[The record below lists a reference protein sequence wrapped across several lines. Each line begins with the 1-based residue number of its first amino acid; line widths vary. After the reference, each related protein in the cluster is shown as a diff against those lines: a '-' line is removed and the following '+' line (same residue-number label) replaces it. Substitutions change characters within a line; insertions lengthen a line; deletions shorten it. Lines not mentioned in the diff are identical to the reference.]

1 MKKQLLFL
9 FFALLALCAS
19 AAVGDTFSVGKL
31 NYQVTSN
38 GTTEDYPQVTV
49 TGLSAEG
56 KAISSLNL
64 QIQSTVLYNGT
75 RYRVTEI
82 GAYAFY
88 AQKNLVTLWVRWG
101 ILRIKNNA
109 FQSCTNLTQA
119 RLASSVD
126 YIESLAFNNCSSL
139 KYVFYANTYFIDSH
153 YASNC
158 MPNNSGMIL
167 LVSKAAKNT
176 VERAKGIAAFKNF
189 ATIYRNHEAFDFA
202 FTDGGYY
209 VVSTLPD
216 DKPNKNRHGVFQL
229 VGLNSSNTEYAP
241 TASSYTVDGY
251 TYDLAE
257 VTYNACESNS
267 NLKSV
272 DLSSLSHLKKIDEYA
287 FKDCSALT
295 RIILNSSTPLSIR
308 KEAFANCTSL
318 TTLNLTSNVSV
329 FYASAVNGCSNLE
342 TITVSTHNKHLCD
355 VNGIVY
361 SKNKTVLE
369 RCPPG
374 HNTTMFNHYS
384 FPSTLKEIGFSAF
397 ATCKKIQ
404 KIYIPYGVKS
414 IGICF
419 QECTGLTTLQIPS
432 SVTGFGYGTFGN
444 IPNLT
449 YLYCNFSTPPS
460 GMPVGP
466 YSSAPRHTLYVP
478 DEAIE
483 AYKKATYWST
493 WKNIKGGAY
502 DATTIDAV
510 ETLRYT
516 IHSNKAETINGN
528 SYDGRAMLV
537 YAPDPTTVYSQTY
550 AVPDYVRL
558 PNGKKYA
565 VTAINSNVCSGGM
578 RASATLTLGAN
589 VDSIFSN
596 AFQGKTKLT
605 RLKLNS
611 NLTYIG
617 VNAFYDCRIS
627 NDLVLPY
634 GFKKLSPGAFYNNSF
649 KRFVIPG
656 SLISLANTCLARN
669 NNLEELIINDPYWAR
684 FTSWD
689 LTKIPTSC
697 KLYVPVG
704 SVEAYKNNE
713 KWGKL
718 KVMAGSYDFTYN
730 NANPNRTMFHMTVTS
745 STPLTVDGMTYAG
758 KAKYVYHPANMTL
771 ESDTTF
777 VCSNYEI
784 DRTNDGSKKYL
795 MTEFGDSAFIWCE
808 QLTNVRV
815 ERMKHLERIGNSA
828 FRGTKITRFTVPAS
842 CSHIG
847 NMAFSACSK
856 LSELMLRR
864 NQNRTYGR
872 LFYQL
877 NATNFN
883 CYINWKDHYNLYLD
897 VKNWPTSPG
906 RPAFIDQLTGWVQIN
921 DGSTVSTF
929 SVHHPVDWNASG
941 LNAYIVTDYDK
952 NKNIASTMKI
962 GRTSIANGGVLIDGY
977 KQNVIYKLKRPST
990 VPTSPKNLLL
1000 GASGVLNLDY
1010 FQVAYVFDKKDKYFW
1025 KPSSGYRAEAGS
1037 AFLQLTNTQAGNTT
1051 KVYID
1056 RWSNATGDI
1065 NGDGEVNVS
1074 DVTALINKI
1083 LGSSTY
1089 SDAVCDINGDGEI
1102 NVSDVTALINM
1113 ILK

>member
-19 AAVGDTFSVGKL
+19 AAIGDTFSVGKL

-38 GTTEDYPQVTV
+38 GTTEDYPQVVV

-101 ILRIKNNA
+101 ITKIRNNA

-126 YIESLAFNNCSSL
+126 YIESSAFNNCSSL
-139 KYVFYANTYFIDSH
+139 KYVFCANDYIKDSN

-158 MPNNSGMIL
+158 MPNNSGMVL
-167 LVSKAAKNT
+167 LVSNTAKNT
-176 VERAKGIAAFKNF
+176 VERAKGIAAFKKF
-189 ATIYRNHEAFDFA
+189 ATIYRNYEAFDFA

-209 VVSTLPD
+209 VASNLPD
-216 DKPNKNRHGVFQL
+216 EKPTKNRHGVFKL

-267 NLKSV
+267 NLKTV
-272 DLSSLSHLKKIDEYA
+272 DLSRLSHLREIGDYA
-287 FKDCSALT
+287 FKGCSALT
-295 RIILNSSTPLSIR
+295 TIKLNSSTSLGIR
-308 KEAFANCTSL
+308 TEAFANCTSL
-318 TTLNLTSNVSV
+318 TTLNLTSNV
-329 FYASAVNGCSNLE
+329 YDIYGSAVNGCSNLK
-342 TITVSTHNKHLCD
+342 TITVSTLNKHLCD

-361 SKNKTVLE
+361 SKDKTELV

-374 HNTTMFNHYS
+374 HNTTIFNHSS
-384 FPSTLKEIGFSAF
+384 FPSTLKKIGLRAF

-404 KIYIPYGVKS
+404 RIHIPYGVKT
-414 IGICF
+414 IEMCF

-432 SVTGFGYGTFGN
+432 SVTDFGYAMWGD

-449 YLYCNFSTPPS
+449 YFYYNFSTPPS
-460 GMPVGP
+460 GMPYGP
-466 YSSAPRHTLYVP
+466 YSSAPRITLYVP

-493 WKNIKGGAY
+493 WKYIKGGAY
-502 DATTIDAV
+502 DVTTNDAM

-537 YAPDPTTVYSQTY
+537 YAPDPTVYSQTY
-550 AVPDYVRL
+550 AVPDHVTL
-558 PNGKKYA
+558 ANGKKYA

-596 AFQGKTKLT
+596 AFRGKTMLKG
-605 RLKLNS
+605 LKLNS
-611 NLTYIG
+611 KLTYIG
-617 VNAFYDCRIS
+617 VNAFYDCRIA
-627 NDLVLPY
+627 NDLALPY
-634 GFKKLSPGAFYNNSF
+634 GFKKLSSGAFYNNSF
-649 KRFVIPG
+649 KRFLIPG

-669 NNLEELIINDPYWAR
+669 NNLEELVINDPFWANY
-684 FTSWD
+684 TTWD

-704 SVEAYKNNE
+704 SEEAYKKNE

-718 KVMAGSYDFTYN
+718 NVMEGSYDFTYN
-730 NANPNRTMFHMTVTS
+730 NADPYGTIYHMTVTS
-745 STPLTVDGMTYAG
+745 GTPLTVDGVTYAG

-771 ESDTTF
+771 ERYSTF
-777 VCSNYEI
+777 ECDNYET
-784 DRTNDGSKKYL
+784 DRTNGGSKKYL
-795 MTEFGDSAFIWCE
+795 MTEFGDKVLKWCN
-808 QLTNVRV
+808 QVTTMRV
-815 ERMKHLERIGNSA
+815 DRMKHLERIGKSA
-828 FRGTKITRFTVPAS
+828 FENSGVTQFTVPES
-842 CSHIG
+842 CSSIG
-847 NMAFSACSK
+847 DEAFFDCRK
-856 LSELMLRR
+856 LSELMLMR
-864 NQNRTYGR
+864 NQNRTYGYR
-872 LFYQL
+872 FYGR
-877 NATNFN
+877 NASDFM
-883 CYINWKDHYNLYLD
+883 CYAYWKDHYKVYYEACDWRPLSG
-897 VKNWPTSPG
+897 WPSP
-906 RPAFIDQLTGWVQIN
+906 RDLVNGWVQIN

-929 SVHHPVDWNASG
+929 AINHPVDWNASG

-952 NKNIASTMKI
+952 NKKIASTMKVAI
-962 GRTSIANGGVLIDGY
+962 TSTAYGGVLIDGY

-990 VPTSPKNLLL
+990 VPTNPKNLLL
-1000 GASGVLNLDY
+1000 GAPGGANLDK
-1010 FQVAYVFDKKDKYFW
+1010 FQVGYVFDKKDKYFW

-1037 AFLQLTNTQAGNTT
+1037 AFLRLTNTQAGNTT

-1056 RWSNATGDI
+1056 RWLKATGDI

-1089 SDAVCDINGDGEI
+1089 SDTVCDINGDGEI
-1102 NVSDVTALINM
+1102 NVSDVTALINL

>member
-1 MKKQLLFL
+1 MKRFLLSTVI
-9 FFALLALCAS
+9 ALMALCAS
-19 AAVGDTFSVGKL
+19 AAIGDTFSVGKL
-31 NYQVTSN
+31 NYLVTSN

-101 ILRIKNNA
+101 ITRIKNNA

-139 KYVFYANTYFIDSH
+139 KYVFCANDYIKDSN

-158 MPNNSGMIL
+158 MPNNSGMVL
-167 LVSKAAKNT
+167 LVSNTAKNT

-189 ATIYRNHEAFDFA
+189 ATIYRNHEAFDFV

-209 VVSTLPD
+209 VASNLPD
-216 DKPNKNRHGVFQL
+216 EKPNKNRHGVFKL

-257 VTYNACESNS
+257 VTYNACESYS
-267 NLKSV
+267 NLKTV
-272 DLSSLSHLKKIDEYA
+272 DLSRLSYLRAIKDYA
-287 FKDCSALT
+287 FKGCSALT
-295 RIILNSSTPLSIR
+295 TIKLNSSTSLIIYS
-308 KEAFANCTSL
+308 EAFANCTSL
-318 TTLNLTSNVSV
+318 TTLNLTSNV
-329 FYASAVNGCSNLE
+329 YDIGASAVNGCSNLK
-342 TITVSTHNKHLCD
+342 TITVSTLNKYLCD

-361 SKNKTVLE
+361 SKDKTKLV

-374 HNTTMFNHYS
+374 HNTTIFNHSS
-384 FPSTLKEIGFSAF
+384 FPSTLKEIGFEAF
-397 ATCKKIQ
+397 ATCKKIRMVH
-404 KIYIPYGVKS
+404 IPYGVKS
-414 IGICF
+414 IRMCF

-432 SVTGFGYGTFGN
+432 SVTDFGYGTFGF

-449 YLYCNFSTPPS
+449 YLYCNLSTPPS
-460 GMPVGP
+460 GMPYGP
-466 YSSAPRHTLYVP
+466 YSSAPRLTLYVP

-483 AYKKATYWST
+483 AYKNARYWST
-493 WKNIKGGAY
+493 WKYIKGGAFDVTTN
-502 DATTIDAV
+502 DAM

-528 SYDGRAMLV
+528 SYAGRAMLV
-537 YAPDPTTVYSQTY
+537 YAPDPTVYSQTY
-550 AVPDYVRL
+550 AVPDHVTL
-558 PNGKKYA
+558 ANGKKYA

-578 RASATLTLGAN
+578 RASATLRLGAN

-596 AFQGKTKLT
+596 AFQGKTMLT
-605 RLKLNS
+605 GLKLNS
-611 NLTYIG
+611 KLTYIG
-617 VNAFYDCRIS
+617 VNAFYDCRIA
-627 NDLVLPY
+627 NDLALPY
-634 GFKKLSPGAFYNNSF
+634 GFKKLSSGAFYNNSF
-649 KRFVIPG
+649 KRFLIPG
-656 SLISLANTCLARN
+656 SLISMGHTCLARN
-669 NNLEELIINDPYWAR
+669 NYLEELVINDPYWAR
-684 FTSWD
+684 STGWD

-730 NANPNRTMFHMTVTS
+730 NADPNKTIYHMTVTS
-745 STPLTVDGMTYAG
+745 GTPLTVDGVTYAG

-771 ESDTTF
+771 ESPTAFDCTN
-777 VCSNYEI
+777 SEI
-784 DRTNDGSKKYL
+784 DMTNGGSKKYL
-795 MTEFGDSAFIWCE
+795 MTEFGDSALIWCE

-815 ERMKHLERIGNSA
+815 ERMDHLERIGNRA
-828 FRGTKITRFTVPAS
+828 FCGTKITQFTVPAS

-847 NMAFSACSK
+847 NMAFSACYK
-856 LSELMLRR
+856 LSELMLMR

-897 VKNWPTSPG
+897 VSKWPTSPY
-906 RPAFIDQLTGWVQIN
+906 RPDCKDQLNGWVQIN

-929 SVHHPVDWNASG
+929 VVYHPVDWEASG
-941 LNAYIVTDYDK
+941 LNAYIVDGYDK
-952 NKNIASTMKI
+952 NKKIASTMKM
-962 GRTSIANGGVLIDGY
+962 GRTSTANGVLIEGY
-977 KQNVIYKLKRPST
+977 KQNVIYKLKRPITEPTNPGNYLMGT
-990 VPTSPKNLLL
+990 VTSE
-1000 GASGVLNLDY
+1000 NLDQY
-1010 FQVAYVFDKKDKYFW
+1010 KVAYVFDKKDKYFW
-1025 KPSSGYRAEAGS
+1025 KPSSGYRTEAGS
-1037 AFLQLTNTQAGNTT
+1037 AFLWLTSTQAGNTT

-1056 RWSNATGDI
+1056 RWYKASGDI
-1065 NGDGEVNVS
+1065 NGDGEINVS

-1089 SDAVCDINGDGEI
+1089 SDASCDINGDGEI
-1102 NVSDVTALINM
+1102 NVSDVTALINL

>member
-1 MKKQLLFL
+1 MKRFLLSTVI
-9 FFALLALCAS
+9 ALMALCAS
-19 AAVGDTFSVGKL
+19 AAIGDTFSVGKL

-82 GAYAFY
+82 GSYAFY

-101 ILRIKNNA
+101 IRRIKNNA

-139 KYVFYANTYFIDSH
+139 KYVFCANDYIKDSN

-158 MPNNSGMIL
+158 MPNNSGMVLI
-167 LVSKAAKNT
+167 VSNTAKNT

-189 ATIYRNHEAFDFA
+189 ATIYRNYEAFDFA

-209 VVSTLPD
+209 VASNLPD
-216 DKPNKNRHGVFQL
+216 EKPNKNRHGVFKL

-267 NLKSV
+267 NLKTV
-272 DLSSLSHLKKIDEYA
+272 DLSRLSHLREIDDYA
-287 FKDCSALT
+287 FKGCSALT
-295 RIILNSSTPLSIR
+295 TIKLNSSTSLGIR
-308 KEAFANCTSL
+308 TEAFANCTSL
-318 TTLNLTSNVSV
+318 TTLNLTSNVYAFS
-329 FYASAVNGCSNLE
+329 ASAVNGCSNLK
-342 TITVSTHNKHLCD
+342 TITVSTLNKHLCD

-361 SKNKTVLE
+361 SKDKTELV

-374 HNTTMFNHYS
+374 HNTTIFNHSS
-384 FPSTLKEIGFSAF
+384 FPSTLKEIGFEAF

-404 KIYIPYGVKS
+404 MIHIPYGVKS
-414 IGICF
+414 IRMCF

-432 SVTGFGYGTFGN
+432 SVTDFGYGTFGF

-449 YLYCNFSTPPS
+449 YLYCNLSTPPS
-460 GMPVGP
+460 GMPYGP
-466 YSSAPRHTLYVP
+466 YSSAPRLTLYVP

-483 AYKKATYWST
+483 AYKNARYWST
-493 WKNIKGGAY
+493 WKYIKGGAFDVTTN
-502 DATTIDAV
+502 DAMQ
-510 ETLRYT
+510 TLRYT

-528 SYDGRAMLV
+528 SYAGRAMLV
-537 YAPDPTTVYSQTY
+537 YAPDPTVYSQTY
-550 AVPDYVRL
+550 AVPDHVTL
-558 PNGKKYA
+558 ANGKKYA

-578 RASATLTLGAN
+578 RASATLRLGAN

-596 AFQGKTKLT
+596 AFQGKTMLT
-605 RLKLNS
+605 GLKLNS
-611 NLTYIG
+611 KLTYIG
-617 VNAFYDCRIS
+617 VNAFYDCRIA
-627 NDLVLPY
+627 NDLALPY
-634 GFKKLSPGAFYNNSF
+634 GFKKLSSGAFYNNSF
-649 KRFVIPG
+649 KRFLIPG
-656 SLISLANTCLARN
+656 SLISMGHTCLARN
-669 NNLEELIINDPYWAR
+669 NYLEELVINDPYWAR
-684 FTSWD
+684 STGWD

-730 NANPNRTMFHMTVTS
+730 NADPNKTIYHMTVTS
-745 STPLTVDGMTYAG
+745 GTPLTVDGVTYAG

-771 ESDTTF
+771 ESPTAFDCTN
-777 VCSNYEI
+777 SEI
-784 DRTNDGSKKYL
+784 DMTNGGSKKYL
-795 MTEFGDSAFIWCE
+795 MTEFGDSALIWCE

-815 ERMKHLERIGNSA
+815 ERMDHLERIGNSA
-828 FRGTKITRFTVPAS
+828 FRGTKITQFTVPAS

-856 LSELMLRR
+856 LSELMLMR

-897 VKNWPTSPG
+897 VSKWPTSPY
-906 RPAFIDQLTGWVQIN
+906 RPDCKDQLNGWVQIN

-929 SVHHPVDWNASG
+929 VVYHPVDWEASG
-941 LNAYIVTDYDK
+941 LNAYIVDGYDK
-952 NKNIASTMKI
+952 NKKIASTMKM
-962 GRTSIANGGVLIDGY
+962 GRTSTANGVLIEGY
-977 KQNVIYKLKRPST
+977 KQNVIYKLKRPITEPTNPGNYLQGT
-990 VPTSPKNLLL
+990 VTSE
-1000 GASGVLNLDY
+1000 NLDQY
-1010 FQVAYVFDKKDKYFW
+1010 KVAYVFDKKDKYFW
-1025 KPSSGYRAEAGS
+1025 KPSSGYRTEAGS
-1037 AFLQLTNTQAGNTT
+1037 AFLWLTSTQAGNTT

-1056 RWSNATGDI
+1056 RWYKASGDI
-1065 NGDGEVNVS
+1065 NGDGEINVS

-1089 SDAVCDINGDGEI
+1089 SDASCDINGDGEI
-1102 NVSDVTALINM
+1102 NVSDVTALINL

>member
-1 MKKQLLFL
+1 MKRFLLSTVI
-9 FFALLALCAS
+9 ALMALCAS
-19 AAVGDTFSVGKL
+19 AAIGDTFSVGKL
-31 NYQVTSN
+31 NYLVTSN

-82 GAYAFY
+82 GSYAFY

-101 ILRIKNNA
+101 ITRIKNNA

-139 KYVFYANTYFIDSH
+139 KYVFCANDYIKDSN

-158 MPNNSGMIL
+158 MPNNSGMVL
-167 LVSKAAKNT
+167 LVSNTAKNT

-189 ATIYRNHEAFDFA
+189 ATIYRNYEAFDFA

-209 VVSTLPD
+209 VASNLPD
-216 DKPNKNRHGVFQL
+216 EKPNKNRHGVFKL

-257 VTYNACESNS
+257 VTYNACESYS
-267 NLKSV
+267 NLKTV
-272 DLSSLSHLKKIDEYA
+272 DLSRLSYLKNINEYA
-287 FKDCSALT
+287 FKGCSALT
-295 RIILNSSTPLSIR
+295 TIKLNSSTSLDIK

-318 TTLNLTSNVSV
+318 ATLNLPSNVSV
-329 FYASAVNGCSNLE
+329 FYASAVNGCSNLK
-342 TITVSTHNKHLCD
+342 TITVSTLNKHLCD

-361 SKNKTVLE
+361 SKDKTELV

-374 HNTTMFNHYS
+374 HNTTMFNHSS

-404 KIYIPYGVKS
+404 KIYIPYGVKT

-432 SVTGFGYGTFGN
+432 SATEFGYAMWGD

-449 YLYCNFSTPPS
+449 YFYYNFSTPPS
-460 GMPVGP
+460 GMPYGP

-493 WKNIKGGAY
+493 WKYIKGGAY
-502 DATTIDAV
+502 DVTTNDAM

-528 SYDGRAMLV
+528 SYAGRAMLV
-537 YAPDPTTVYSQTY
+537 YAPDPTVYSPTY
-550 AVPDYVRL
+550 AVPDHVTL

-578 RASATLTLGAN
+578 RTSATLTLGAN

-596 AFQGKTKLT
+596 AFQGKTMLT
-605 RLKLNS
+605 GLKLNS
-611 NLTYIG
+611 KLTYIG
-617 VNAFYDCRIS
+617 VNAFYDCRIA
-627 NDLVLPY
+627 NDLALPY
-634 GFKKLSPGAFYNNSF
+634 GFKKLSSGAFYNNSF
-649 KRFVIPG
+649 KRFLIPG
-656 SLISLANTCLARN
+656 SLISMGHTCLARN
-669 NNLEELIINDPYWAR
+669 NYLEELVINDPFWAR
-684 FTSWD
+684 STGWD

-730 NANPNRTMFHMTVTS
+730 NADPYGTIYHMTVTS
-745 STPLTVDGMTYAG
+745 STPLTVDGVTYAG

-771 ESDTTF
+771 ESPTAFDCTN
-777 VCSNYEI
+777 SEI
-784 DRTNDGSKKYL
+784 DMTNGGSKKYL
-795 MTEFGDSAFIWCE
+795 MTEFGDSALIWCE

-815 ERMKHLERIGNSA
+815 ERMEHLERIGNSA
-828 FRGTKITRFTVPAS
+828 FRGTNITQFTVPAS

-847 NMAFSACSK
+847 NMAFSACYK
-856 LSELMLRR
+856 LSELMLMR
-864 NQNRTYGR
+864 NQDRTYGKR
-872 LFYQL
+872 FYQF

-883 CYINWKDHYNLYLD
+883 CYINWKDHYNLYLVVRD
-897 VKNWPTSPG
+897 WPTSPG
-906 RPAFIDQLTGWVQIN
+906 GPSYIDQLTGWVQIN

-929 SVHHPVDWNASG
+929 AVYHPVDWEASG
-941 LNAYIVTDYDK
+941 LNAYIVDGYDK
-952 NKNIASTMKI
+952 NKKIASTMKM
-962 GRTSIANGGVLIDGY
+962 GRTSTANGVLIEGY
-977 KQNVIYKLKRPST
+977 KQNVIYKLKRPITEPTNPGNYLQGT
-990 VPTSPKNLLL
+990 VTSE
-1000 GASGVLNLDY
+1000 NLDQY
-1010 FQVAYVFDKKDKYFW
+1010 KVAYVFDKKDKYFW

-1037 AFLQLTNTQAGNTT
+1037 AFLRLTSTQAGNTT

-1056 RWSNATGDI
+1056 RWYKASGDI
-1065 NGDGEVNVS
+1065 NGDGEINVS

-1089 SDAVCDINGDGEI
+1089 TDAVCDINGDGEI
-1102 NVSDVTALINM
+1102 NVSDVTALINL

>member
-1 MKKQLLFL
+1 MKRFLLSTVI
-9 FFALLALCAS
+9 ALMALCAS
-19 AAVGDTFSVGKL
+19 AAIGDTFSVGKL
-31 NYQVTSN
+31 NYLVTSN

-82 GAYAFY
+82 GSYAFY

-101 ILRIKNNA
+101 ITRIKNNA

-139 KYVFYANTYFIDSH
+139 KYVFCANDYIKDSN

-158 MPNNSGMIL
+158 MPNNSGMVL
-167 LVSKAAKNT
+167 LVSNTAKNT

-189 ATIYRNHEAFDFA
+189 ATIYRNYEAFDFA

-209 VVSTLPD
+209 VASNLPD
-216 DKPNKNRHGVFQL
+216 EKPNKNRHGVFKL

-257 VTYNACESNS
+257 VTYNACESYS
-267 NLKSV
+267 NLKTV
-272 DLSSLSHLKKIDEYA
+272 DLSRLSYLKNINEYA
-287 FKDCSALT
+287 FKGCSALT
-295 RIILNSSTPLSIR
+295 TIKLNSSTSLDIK

-318 TTLNLTSNVSV
+318 ATLNLPSNVSV
-329 FYASAVNGCSNLE
+329 FYASAVNGCSNLK
-342 TITVSTHNKHLCD
+342 TITVSTLNKHLCD

-361 SKNKTVLE
+361 SKDKTKLV

-374 HNTTMFNHYS
+374 HNTTIFNHSS
-384 FPSTLKEIGFSAF
+384 FPSTLKEIGFEAF

-404 KIYIPYGVKS
+404 MIHIPYGVKS
-414 IGICF
+414 IRMCF

-432 SVTGFGYGTFGN
+432 SVTDFGYGTFGF

-449 YLYCNFSTPPS
+449 YLYCNLSTPPS
-460 GMPVGP
+460 GMPYGP
-466 YSSAPRHTLYVP
+466 YSSAPRLTLYVP

-483 AYKKATYWST
+483 AYKNARYWST
-493 WKNIKGGAY
+493 WKYIKGGAFDVTTN
-502 DATTIDAV
+502 DAMQ
-510 ETLRYT
+510 TLRYT

-528 SYDGRAMLV
+528 SYAGRAMLV
-537 YAPDPTTVYSQTY
+537 YAPDPTVYSPTY
-550 AVPDYVRL
+550 AVPDHVTL

-578 RASATLTLGAN
+578 RTSATLTLGAN

-596 AFQGKTKLT
+596 AFQGKTMLT
-605 RLKLNS
+605 GLKLNS
-611 NLTYIG
+611 KLTYIG
-617 VNAFYDCRIS
+617 VNAFYDCRIA
-627 NDLVLPY
+627 NDLALPY
-634 GFKKLSPGAFYNNSF
+634 GFKKLSSGAFYNNSF
-649 KRFVIPG
+649 KRFLIPG
-656 SLISLANTCLARN
+656 SLISMGHTCLARN
-669 NNLEELIINDPYWAR
+669 NYLEELVINDPFWAR
-684 FTSWD
+684 STGWD

-730 NANPNRTMFHMTVTS
+730 NADPYGTIYHMTVTS
-745 STPLTVDGMTYAG
+745 STPLTVDGVTYAG

-771 ESDTTF
+771 ESPTAFDCTN
-777 VCSNYEI
+777 SEI
-784 DRTNDGSKKYL
+784 DMTNGGSKKYL
-795 MTEFGDSAFIWCE
+795 MTEFGDSALIWCE

-815 ERMKHLERIGNSA
+815 ERMEHLERIGNSA
-828 FRGTKITRFTVPAS
+828 FRGTNITQFTVPAS

-847 NMAFSACSK
+847 NMAFSACYK
-856 LSELMLRR
+856 LSELMLMR
-864 NQNRTYGR
+864 NQDRTYGKR
-872 LFYQL
+872 FYQF

-883 CYINWKDHYNLYLD
+883 CYINWKDHYNLYLVVRD
-897 VKNWPTSPG
+897 WPTSPG
-906 RPAFIDQLTGWVQIN
+906 GPSYIDQLTGWVQIN

-929 SVHHPVDWNASG
+929 AVYHPVDWEASG
-941 LNAYIVTDYDK
+941 LNAYIVDGYDK
-952 NKNIASTMKI
+952 NKKIASTMKM
-962 GRTSIANGGVLIDGY
+962 GRTSTANGVLIEGY
-977 KQNVIYKLKRPST
+977 KQNVIYKLKRPITEPTNPGNYLQGT
-990 VPTSPKNLLL
+990 VTSE
-1000 GASGVLNLDY
+1000 NLDQY
-1010 FQVAYVFDKKDKYFW
+1010 KVAYVFDKKDKYFW

-1037 AFLQLTNTQAGNTT
+1037 AFLRLTSTQAGNTT

-1056 RWSNATGDI
+1056 RWYKASGDI
-1065 NGDGEVNVS
+1065 NGDGEINVS

-1089 SDAVCDINGDGEI
+1089 TDAVCDINGDGEI
-1102 NVSDVTALINM
+1102 NVSDVTALINL

>member
-1 MKKQLLFL
+1 MKRFLLSTVI
-9 FFALLALCAS
+9 ALMALCAS
-19 AAVGDTFSVGKL
+19 AAIGDTFSVGKL

-56 KAISSLNL
+56 KAKSSLNL

-82 GAYAFY
+82 GSYAFY

-101 ILRIKNNA
+101 ITRIKNNA

-139 KYVFYANTYFIDSH
+139 KYVFCANDYIKDSN

-158 MPNNSGMIL
+158 MPNNSGMVL
-167 LVSKAAKNT
+167 LVSNTAKNT

-189 ATIYRNHEAFDFA
+189 ATIYRNHEAFDFV

-209 VVSTLPD
+209 VASNLPD
-216 DKPNKNRHGVFQL
+216 EKPNKNRHGVFKL

-257 VTYNACESNS
+257 VTYNACESYS
-267 NLKSV
+267 NLKTV
-272 DLSSLSHLKKIDEYA
+272 DLSRLSYLRAIKDYA
-287 FKDCSALT
+287 FKGCSALT
-295 RIILNSSTPLSIR
+295 TIKLNSSTSLIIYS
-308 KEAFANCTSL
+308 EAFANCTSL
-318 TTLNLTSNVSV
+318 TTLNLTSNV
-329 FYASAVNGCSNLE
+329 YDIGASAVNGCSNLK
-342 TITVSTHNKHLCD
+342 TITVSTLNKYLCD

-361 SKNKTVLE
+361 SKDKTKLV

-374 HNTTMFNHYS
+374 HNTTIFNHSS
-384 FPSTLKEIGFSAF
+384 FPSTLKEIGFEAF
-397 ATCKKIQ
+397 ATCKKIRMVH
-404 KIYIPYGVKS
+404 IPYGVKS
-414 IGICF
+414 IRMCF

-432 SVTGFGYGTFGN
+432 SVTDFGYGTFGF

-449 YLYCNFSTPPS
+449 YLYCNLSTPPS
-460 GMPVGP
+460 GMPYGP
-466 YSSAPRHTLYVP
+466 YSSAPRLTLYVP

-483 AYKKATYWST
+483 AYKNARYWST
-493 WKNIKGGAY
+493 WKYIKGGAFDVTTN
-502 DATTIDAV
+502 DAM

-528 SYDGRAMLV
+528 SYAGRAMLV
-537 YAPDPTTVYSQTY
+537 YAPDPTVYSQTY
-550 AVPDYVRL
+550 AVPDHVTL
-558 PNGKKYA
+558 ANGKKYA

-578 RASATLTLGAN
+578 RASATLRLGAN

-596 AFQGKTKLT
+596 AFQGKTMLT
-605 RLKLNS
+605 GLKLNS
-611 NLTYIG
+611 KLTYIG
-617 VNAFYDCRIS
+617 VNAFYDCRIA
-627 NDLVLPY
+627 NDLALPY
-634 GFKKLSPGAFYNNSF
+634 GFKKLSSGAFYNNSF
-649 KRFVIPG
+649 KRFLIPG
-656 SLISLANTCLARN
+656 SLISMGHTCLARN
-669 NNLEELIINDPYWAR
+669 NYLEELVINDPYWAR
-684 FTSWD
+684 STSWD

-730 NANPNRTMFHMTVTS
+730 NADPNKTIYHMTVTS
-745 STPLTVDGMTYAG
+745 GTPLTVDGVTYAG

-771 ESDTTF
+771 ESPTAFDCTN
-777 VCSNYEI
+777 SEI
-784 DRTNDGSKKYL
+784 DMTNGGSKKYL
-795 MTEFGDSAFIWCE
+795 MTEFGDSALVWCE

-815 ERMKHLERIGNSA
+815 ERMDHLERIGNSA
-828 FRGTKITRFTVPAS
+828 FRGTKITQFTVPAS

-856 LSELMLRR
+856 LSELMLMR

-897 VKNWPTSPG
+897 VSKWPTSPY
-906 RPAFIDQLTGWVQIN
+906 RPDCKDQLNGWVQIN

-929 SVHHPVDWNASG
+929 VVYHPVDWEASG
-941 LNAYIVTDYDK
+941 LNAYIVDGYDK
-952 NKNIASTMKI
+952 NKKIASTMKM
-962 GRTSIANGGVLIDGY
+962 GRTSTANGVLIEGY
-977 KQNVIYKLKRPST
+977 KQNVIYKLKRPITEPTNPGNYLMGT
-990 VPTSPKNLLL
+990 VTSE
-1000 GASGVLNLDY
+1000 NLDQY
-1010 FQVAYVFDKKDKYFW
+1010 KVAYVFDKKDKYFW
-1025 KPSSGYRAEAGS
+1025 KPSSGYRTEAGS
-1037 AFLQLTNTQAGNTT
+1037 AFLWLTSTQAGNTT

-1056 RWSNATGDI
+1056 RWYKATGDI
-1065 NGDGEVNVS
+1065 NGDGEINVS

-1089 SDAVCDINGDGEI
+1089 SDASCDINGDGEI
-1102 NVSDVTALINM
+1102 NVSDVTALINL

>member
-1 MKKQLLFL
+1 MKKFLLSTVI
-9 FFALLALCAS
+9 ALMALCAS
-19 AAVGDTFSVGKL
+19 AAIGDTFSVGKL

-38 GTTEDYPQVTV
+38 GTTEDYPQVVV

-101 ILRIKNNA
+101 IRRIKNNA

-267 NLKSV
+267 NLKTV
-272 DLSSLSHLKKIDEYA
+272 DLSRLSLKVINEYA
-287 FKDCSALT
+287 FKGCSALN

-342 TITVSTHNKHLCD
+342 TITVSTLNKHLCD

-361 SKNKTVLE
+361 SKDKTELV
-369 RCPPG
+369 RRPPG
-374 HNTTMFNHYS
+374 HNTTIFNHSS
-384 FPSTLKEIGFSAF
+384 FPSTLKEIGFEAF
-397 ATCKKIQ
+397 ATCKKIRMVH
-404 KIYIPYGVKS
+404 IPYGVKS
-414 IGICF
+414 IRMCF

-432 SVTGFGYGTFGN
+432 SATDFGYGTFGF

-449 YLYCNFSTPPS
+449 YLYCNLSTPPS
-460 GMPVGP
+460 GMPYGP
-466 YSSAPRHTLYVP
+466 YSSAPRLTLYVP

-483 AYKKATYWST
+483 AYKNARYWST
-493 WKNIKGGAY
+493 WKYIKGGAFDVTTN
-502 DATTIDAV
+502 DAM

-528 SYDGRAMLV
+528 SYAGRAMLV
-537 YAPDPTTVYSQTY
+537 YAPDPTVYSQTY
-550 AVPDYVRL
+550 AVPDHVTL
-558 PNGKKYA
+558 ANGKKYA

-578 RASATLTLGAN
+578 RASATLRLGAN

-596 AFQGKTKLT
+596 AFQGKTMLT
-605 RLKLNS
+605 GLKLNS
-611 NLTYIG
+611 KLTYIG
-617 VNAFYDCRIS
+617 VNAFYDCRIA
-627 NDLVLPY
+627 NDLALPY
-634 GFKKLSPGAFYNNSF
+634 GFKKLSSGAFYNNSF
-649 KRFVIPG
+649 KRFLIPG
-656 SLISLANTCLARN
+656 SLISMGHTCLARN
-669 NNLEELIINDPYWAR
+669 NYLEELVINDPYWAR
-684 FTSWD
+684 STSWD

-730 NANPNRTMFHMTVTS
+730 NADPNKTIYHMTVTS
-745 STPLTVDGMTYAG
+745 GTPLTVDGVTYAG

-771 ESDTTF
+771 ESPTAFDCTN
-777 VCSNYEI
+777 SEI
-784 DRTNDGSKKYL
+784 DMTNGGSKKYL
-795 MTEFGDSAFIWCE
+795 MTEFGDSALVWCE

-815 ERMKHLERIGNSA
+815 ERMDHLERIGNSA
-828 FRGTKITRFTVPAS
+828 FRGTKITQFTVPAS

-856 LSELMLRR
+856 LSELMLMR

-897 VKNWPTSPG
+897 VSKWPTSPY
-906 RPAFIDQLTGWVQIN
+906 RPDCKDQLNGWVQIN

-929 SVHHPVDWNASG
+929 VVYHPVDWEASG
-941 LNAYIVTDYDK
+941 LNAYIVDGYDK
-952 NKNIASTMKI
+952 NKKIASTMKM
-962 GRTSIANGGVLIDGY
+962 GRTSTANGVLIEGY
-977 KQNVIYKLKRPST
+977 KQNVIYKLKRPITEPNNPGNYLQGT
-990 VPTSPKNLLL
+990 VTSE
-1000 GASGVLNLDY
+1000 NLDQY
-1010 FQVAYVFDKKDKYFW
+1010 KVAYVFDKKDKYFW
-1025 KPSSGYRAEAGS
+1025 KPSSGYRSEAGS
-1037 AFLQLTNTQAGNTT
+1037 AFLWLTSTQAGNTT

-1056 RWSNATGDI
+1056 RWYKASGDI
-1065 NGDGEVNVS
+1065 NGDGEINVS

-1089 SDAVCDINGDGEI
+1089 SDASCDINGDGEI
-1102 NVSDVTALINM
+1102 NVSDVTALINL

>member
-1 MKKQLLFL
+1 MKKFLLSTVI
-9 FFALLALCAS
+9 ALMALCAS
-19 AAVGDTFSVGKL
+19 AAIGDTFSVGKL

-38 GTTEDYPQVTV
+38 GTTEDYPQVVV

-126 YIESLAFNNCSSL
+126 YIESSAFNNCSSL

-167 LVSKAAKNT
+167 LVSNAAKNT
-176 VERAKGIAAFKNF
+176 VERAKGISAFKKF

-209 VVSTLPD
+209 VASTLPD
-216 DKPNKNRHGVFQL
+216 DKPTKNRHGVFKL

-267 NLKSV
+267 NLKTV
-272 DLSSLSHLKKIDEYA
+272 DLSRLSHLREIGDYA
-287 FKDCSALT
+287 FKGCSALT
-295 RIILNSSTPLSIR
+295 TIKLNSSTSLGIR
-308 KEAFANCTSL
+308 TEAFANCTSL
-318 TTLNLTSNVSV
+318 TTLNLTSNV
-329 FYASAVNGCSNLE
+329 YDIWGSAVNGCSNLK
-342 TITVSTHNKHLCD
+342 TITVSTLNKHLCD

-361 SKNKTVLE
+361 SKDKTELV

-374 HNTTMFNHYS
+374 HNTTIFNHSS
-384 FPSTLKEIGFSAF
+384 FPSTLKKIGLRAF

-404 KIYIPYGVKS
+404 MIHIPYGVKT
-414 IGICF
+414 IEMCF

-432 SVTGFGYGTFGN
+432 SATDFGYAMWGD

-449 YLYCNFSTPPS
+449 YFYYNFSTPPS
-460 GMPVGP
+460 GMPYGP
-466 YSSAPRHTLYVP
+466 YSSAPRITLYVP

-493 WKNIKGGAY
+493 WKYIKGGAY
-502 DATTIDAV
+502 DVTTNDAV

-528 SYDGRAMLV
+528 SYAGRAMLV
-537 YAPDPTTVYSQTY
+537 YAPDPTVYSQTY
-550 AVPDYVRL
+550 AVPDHVTL
-558 PNGKKYA
+558 ANGKKYA

-596 AFQGKTKLT
+596 AFKGKTMLKE
-605 RLKLNS
+605 LKLNS
-611 NLTYIG
+611 KLTYIG
-617 VNAFYDCRIS
+617 VNAFYDCRIA
-627 NDLVLPY
+627 NDLALPY
-634 GFKKLSPGAFYNNSF
+634 GFKKLSSGAFYNNSF
-649 KRFVIPG
+649 KRFLIPG

-669 NNLEELIINDPYWAR
+669 NYLEELVINDRCWANY
-684 FTSWD
+684 TTWD

-704 SVEAYKNNE
+704 SEEAYKKNE

-718 KVMAGSYDFTYN
+718 NVMEGSYDFTYN
-730 NANPNRTMFHMTVTS
+730 NADPYGTIYHMTVTS
-745 STPLTVDGMTYAG
+745 GTPLTVDGVTYAG

-771 ESDTTF
+771 ESPTTF
-777 VCSNYEI
+777 GCDNYET
-784 DRTNDGSKKYL
+784 DRTNGGSKKYL
-795 MTEFGDSAFIWCE
+795 MTEFGDNLLKMCD
-808 QLTNVRV
+808 QVTTVRV
-815 ERMKHLERIGNSA
+815 DRMKHLERIGKSA
-828 FRGTKITRFTVPAS
+828 FENSGVTQFTVPAS
-842 CSHIG
+842 CTSIG
-847 NMAFSACSK
+847 DEAFFDCRK
-856 LSELMLRR
+856 LSELMLMR
-864 NQNRTYGR
+864 NQNRTYGFR
-872 LFYQL
+872 FYGR
-877 NATNFN
+877 NASDFM
-883 CYINWKDHYNLYLD
+883 CYAYWKDHYKVYSEAC
-897 VKNWPTSPG
+897 NWRALSGWPSP
-906 RPAFIDQLTGWVQIN
+906 RDLVNGWVQIN

-929 SVHHPVDWNASG
+929 AITHPVDWNASG

-952 NKNIASTMKI
+952 NKKIASTMKVAI
-962 GRTSIANGGVLIDGY
+962 TSTAYGGVLIDGY

-990 VPTSPKNLLL
+990 EPTNPKNLLL
-1000 GASGVLNLDY
+1000 GAPAGADLNK
-1010 FQVAYVFDKKDKYFW
+1010 FQVGYVFDKKDKYFW
-1025 KPSSGYRAEAGS
+1025 KPSSGYRAEPGS
-1037 AFLQLTNTQAGNTT
+1037 AFLRLTNTQAGNTT

-1056 RWSNATGDI
+1056 RWNKATGDI

>member
-1 MKKQLLFL
+1 MKRFLLSTVI
-9 FFALLALCAS
+9 ALMALCAS
-19 AAVGDTFSVGKL
+19 AAIGDTFSVGKL

-38 GTTEDYPQVTV
+38 GTTEDYPQVVV

-101 ILRIKNNA
+101 ITRIKNNA

-139 KYVFYANTYFIDSH
+139 KYVFCANDYIKDSN

-158 MPNNSGMIL
+158 MPNNSGMVL
-167 LVSKAAKNT
+167 LVSNTAKNT

-189 ATIYRNHEAFDFA
+189 ATIYRNYEAFDFA

-209 VVSTLPD
+209 VASNLPD
-216 DKPNKNRHGVFQL
+216 EKPTKNRHGVFKL

-267 NLKSV
+267 NLKTV
-272 DLSSLSHLKKIDEYA
+272 DLSRLSYLKVIGEYA

-295 RIILNSSTPLSIR
+295 TIILNSSTSLGIDT
-308 KEAFANCTSL
+308 EAFANCTSL
-318 TTLNLTSNVSV
+318 TTLNLTSNVYDFS
-329 FYASAVNGCSNLE
+329 ASAVSGCSNLK
-342 TITVSTHNKHLCD
+342 TITVSTLNKHLCD

-361 SKNKTVLE
+361 SKDKTVLK

-374 HNTTMFNHYS
+374 HNTTIFNHSS
-384 FPSTLKEIGFSAF
+384 FPSTLKEIGFEAF

-404 KIYIPYGVKS
+404 MIHIPYGVKS
-414 IGICF
+414 IRMCF

-432 SVTGFGYGTFGN
+432 SVTDFGYGTFGF

-449 YLYCNFSTPPS
+449 YLYCNLSTPPS
-460 GMPVGP
+460 GMPYGP

-493 WKNIKGGAY
+493 WKYIKGGAY
-502 DATTIDAV
+502 DVTTNDAMQ
-510 ETLRYT
+510 TLRYT

-528 SYDGRAMLV
+528 SYAGRAMLV
-537 YAPDPTTVYSQTY
+537 YAPDPTVYSQTY
-550 AVPDYVRL
+550 AVPDHVTL
-558 PNGKKYA
+558 ANGKKYA

-578 RASATLTLGAN
+578 RASATLKLGAN

-596 AFQGKTKLT
+596 ALQGKTMLT
-605 RLKLNS
+605 GLKLNS
-611 NLTYIG
+611 RLTYIG
-617 VNAFYDCRIS
+617 VNAFYDCRIA
-627 NDLVLPY
+627 NDLALPY
-634 GFKKLSPGAFYNNSF
+634 GFKKLSSGAFYNNSF
-649 KRFVIPG
+649 KRFLIPG
-656 SLISLANTCLARN
+656 SLISMGHTCLARN
-669 NNLEELIINDPYWAR
+669 NYLEELVINDPFWAR
-684 FTSWD
+684 STSWD

-730 NANPNRTMFHMTVTS
+730 NADPNRTIYHMTVTS
-745 STPLTVDGMTYAG
+745 GTPLTVDGVTYAG

-771 ESDTTF
+771 ESPTAFDCTN
-777 VCSNYEI
+777 SEI
-784 DRTNDGSKKYL
+784 DMTNGGSKKYL
-795 MTEFGDSAFIWCE
+795 MTEFGDSALIWCE

-815 ERMKHLERIGNSA
+815 DRMEHLERIGNRA
-828 FRGTKITRFTVPAS
+828 FCGTKITQFTVPAS

-856 LSELMLRR
+856 LSELMLMR

-897 VKNWPTSPG
+897 VSKWPTSPY
-906 RPAFIDQLTGWVQIN
+906 RPECKDQLNGWVQIN

-929 SVHHPVDWNASG
+929 VVYHPVDWEASG
-941 LNAYIVTDYDK
+941 LNAYIVDGYDK
-952 NKNIASTMKI
+952 NKKIASTMKM
-962 GRTSIANGGVLIDGY
+962 GRTSTANGVLIEGY
-977 KQNVIYKLKRPST
+977 KQNVIYKLKRPITEPTNPGNYLQGT
-990 VPTSPKNLLL
+990 VTSE
-1000 GASGVLNLDY
+1000 NLDQY
-1010 FQVAYVFDKKDKYFW
+1010 KVAYVFDKKDKYFW
-1025 KPSSGYRAEAGS
+1025 KPSSGYRTEAGS
-1037 AFLQLTNTQAGNTT
+1037 AFLWLTSTQAGNTT

-1056 RWSNATGDI
+1056 RWAKATGDI

-1102 NVSDVTALINM
+1102 NVSDVTALINL

>member
-1 MKKQLLFL
+1 MKKFLLSTVI
-9 FFALLALCAS
+9 ALMALCAS
-19 AAVGDTFSVGKL
+19 AAIGDTFSVGKL

-38 GTTEDYPQVTV
+38 GTTEDYPQVVV

-101 ILRIKNNA
+101 ILKIKNNA

-126 YIESLAFNNCSSL
+126 YIESSAFNNCSSL

-153 YASNC
+153 YATNC

-167 LVSKAAKNT
+167 LVSNAAKNT
-176 VERAKGIAAFKNF
+176 VERAKGISAFKKF

-209 VVSTLPD
+209 VASTLPD
-216 DKPNKNRHGVFQL
+216 DKPTKNRHGVFKL
-229 VGLNSSNTEYAP
+229 VGLNSSITEYAP

-267 NLKSV
+267 NLKTV
-272 DLSSLSHLKKIDEYA
+272 DLSRLSHLREIGDYA
-287 FKDCSALT
+287 FKGCSALT
-295 RIILNSSTPLSIR
+295 TIKLNSSTSLGIR
-308 KEAFANCTSL
+308 TEAFANCTSL
-318 TTLNLTSNVSV
+318 TTLNLTSNV
-329 FYASAVNGCSNLE
+329 YDIYGSAVNGCSNLK
-342 TITVSTHNKHLCD
+342 TITVSTLNKHLCD

-361 SKNKTVLE
+361 SKDKTELV

-374 HNTTMFNHYS
+374 HNTTIFNHSS
-384 FPSTLKEIGFSAF
+384 FPSTLKKIGLRAF

-404 KIYIPYGVKS
+404 RIHIPYGVKT
-414 IGICF
+414 IEMCF

-432 SVTGFGYGTFGN
+432 SATDFGYAMWGD

-449 YLYCNFSTPPS
+449 YFYYNFSTPPS
-460 GMPVGP
+460 GMPYGP
-466 YSSAPRHTLYVP
+466 YSSAPRITLYVP

-493 WKNIKGGAY
+493 WKYIKGGAY
-502 DATTIDAV
+502 DVTTNDAM

-537 YAPDPTTVYSQTY
+537 YAPDPTVYSQTY
-550 AVPDYVRL
+550 AVPDHVTL
-558 PNGKKYA
+558 ANGKKYA

-578 RASATLTLGAN
+578 RASATLRLGAN

-596 AFQGKTKLT
+596 AFQGKTMLT
-605 RLKLNS
+605 GLKLNS
-611 NLTYIG
+611 KLTYIG
-617 VNAFYDCRIS
+617 VNAFYDCRIA
-627 NDLVLPY
+627 NDLALPY
-634 GFKKLSPGAFYNNSF
+634 GFKKLSSGAFYNNSF
-649 KRFVIPG
+649 KRFLIPG

-669 NNLEELIINDPYWAR
+669 NYLEELVINDRCWANY
-684 FTSWD
+684 TTWD

-704 SVEAYKNNE
+704 SEEAYKKNE

-718 KVMAGSYDFTYN
+718 NVMEGSYDFTYN
-730 NANPNRTMFHMTVTS
+730 NADPYGTIYHMTVTS
-745 STPLTVDGMTYAG
+745 GTPLTVDGVTYAG

-771 ESDTTF
+771 ESPTTF
-777 VCSNYEI
+777 GCDNYET
-784 DRTNDGSKKYL
+784 DRTNGGSKKYL
-795 MTEFGDSAFIWCE
+795 MTEFGDKVLKWCD
-808 QLTNVRV
+808 QVTTVRV
-815 ERMKHLERIGNSA
+815 DRMKHLERIGKSA
-828 FRGTKITRFTVPAS
+828 FERSGVTQFTVPES
-842 CSHIG
+842 CSSIG
-847 NMAFSACSK
+847 DEAFFDCRK
-856 LSELMLRR
+856 LSELMLMR
-864 NQNRTYGR
+864 NQNRTYGYR
-872 LFYQL
+872 FYGR
-877 NATNFN
+877 NASDFM
-883 CYINWKDHYNLYLD
+883 CYAYWKDHYKVYYEAC
-897 VKNWPTSPG
+897 NWTALSGWPSP
-906 RPAFIDQLTGWVQIN
+906 RDLVNGWVQIN

-929 SVHHPVDWNASG
+929 AITHPVDWNASG

-952 NKNIASTMKI
+952 NKKIASTMKVAI
-962 GRTSIANGGVLIDGY
+962 TSTAYGGVLIDGY

-990 VPTSPKNLLL
+990 VPTNPKNLLL
-1000 GASGVLNLDY
+1000 GAPGGADLDK
-1010 FQVAYVFDKKDKYFW
+1010 FQVGYVFDKKDKYFW
-1025 KPSSGYRAEAGS
+1025 KPSSGYRAEPGS
-1037 AFLQLTNTQAGNTT
+1037 AFLRLSNTQAGNTT

-1056 RWSNATGDI
+1056 RWLKATGDI

>member
-1 MKKQLLFL
+1 MKKFLLSTVI
-9 FFALLALCAS
+9 ALMALCAS
-19 AAVGDTFSVGKL
+19 AAIGDTFSVGKL

-38 GTTEDYPQVTV
+38 GTTEDYPQVVV

-101 ILRIKNNA
+101 ITKIRNNA

-126 YIESLAFNNCSSL
+126 YIESSAFNNCSSL

-167 LVSKAAKNT
+167 LVSNAAKNT
-176 VERAKGIAAFKNF
+176 VERAKGIAAFKKF

-209 VVSTLPD
+209 VASTLPD
-216 DKPNKNRHGVFQL
+216 DKPTKNRHGVFKL

-267 NLKSV
+267 NLKTV
-272 DLSSLSHLKKIDEYA
+272 DLSRLSHLREIGDYA
-287 FKDCSALT
+287 FKGCSALT
-295 RIILNSSTPLSIR
+295 TIKLNSSTSLGIR
-308 KEAFANCTSL
+308 TEAFANCTSL
-318 TTLNLTSNVSV
+318 TTLNLPSNV
-329 FYASAVNGCSNLE
+329 YDIYGSAVNGCSNLK
-342 TITVSTHNKHLCD
+342 TITVSTLNKHLCD

-361 SKNKTVLE
+361 SKDKTELV

-374 HNTTMFNHYS
+374 HNTTIFNHSS
-384 FPSTLKEIGFSAF
+384 FPSTLKKIGLRAF

-404 KIYIPYGVKS
+404 RIHIPYGVKT
-414 IGICF
+414 IEMCF

-432 SVTGFGYGTFGN
+432 SVTDFGYAMWGD

-449 YLYCNFSTPPS
+449 YFYYNFSTPPS
-460 GMPVGP
+460 GMPYGP
-466 YSSAPRHTLYVP
+466 YSSAPRITLYVP

-493 WKNIKGGAY
+493 WKYIKGGAY
-502 DATTIDAV
+502 DVTTNDAM

-537 YAPDPTTVYSQTY
+537 YAPDPTVYSQTY
-550 AVPDYVRL
+550 AVPDHVTL
-558 PNGKKYA
+558 ANGKKYA

-596 AFQGKTKLT
+596 AFQGKTMLT
-605 RLKLNS
+605 GLKLNS

-617 VNAFYDCRIS
+617 VNAFYDCRIA
-627 NDLVLPY
+627 NDLALPY

-649 KRFVIPG
+649 KRFLIPG
-656 SLISLANTCLARN
+656 SLISLGHTCLARN
-669 NNLEELIINDPYWAR
+669 NYLEELVINDPFWAR
-684 FTSWD
+684 STSWD

-730 NANPNRTMFHMTVTS
+730 SANPNRTIYHMTVTS
-745 STPLTVDGMTYAG
+745 GTPLTVDGVTYAG

-771 ESDTTF
+771 ESPTTF
-777 VCSNYEI
+777 DC
-784 DRTNDGSKKYL
+784 TNSEMDMTNGGSKKYL
-795 MTEFGDSAFIWCE
+795 MTEFGDSALIWCE

-815 ERMKHLERIGNSA
+815 DRMEHLERIGNSA
-828 FRGTKITRFTVPAS
+828 FRGTKITQFTVPAS

-856 LSELMLRR
+856 LSELMLMR

-929 SVHHPVDWNASG
+929 SVHHPVDWEASG
-941 LNAYIVTDYDK
+941 LNAYIVDDYDK

-1010 FQVAYVFDKKDKYFW
+1010 FQVAYVFNKKDKYFW

-1056 RWSNATGDI
+1056 RWSKATGDI

-1089 SDAVCDINGDGEI
+1089 TDAVCDINGDGEI

>member
-1 MKKQLLFL
+1 MKKFLLSTVI
-9 FFALLALCAS
+9 ALMALCAS
-19 AAVGDTFSVGKL
+19 AAIGDTFSVGKL

-38 GTTEDYPQVTV
+38 GTTEDYPQVVV

-126 YIESLAFNNCSSL
+126 YIESSAFNNCSSL

-167 LVSKAAKNT
+167 LVSNAAKNT
-176 VERAKGIAAFKNF
+176 VERAKGISAFKKF

-209 VVSTLPD
+209 VASTLPD
-216 DKPNKNRHGVFQL
+216 DKPTKNRHGVFKL

-267 NLKSV
+267 NLKTV
-272 DLSSLSHLKKIDEYA
+272 DLSRLSHLREIWDYA
-287 FKDCSALT
+287 FKGCSALT
-295 RIILNSSTPLSIR
+295 TIKLNSSTSLGIR
-308 KEAFANCTSL
+308 TEAFANCTSL
-318 TTLNLTSNVSV
+318 TTLNLPSNV
-329 FYASAVNGCSNLE
+329 YDIYGSAVNGCSNLK
-342 TITVSTHNKHLCD
+342 TITVSTLNKHLCD

-361 SKNKTVLE
+361 SKDKTELV

-374 HNTTMFNHYS
+374 HNTTIFNHSS
-384 FPSTLKEIGFSAF
+384 FPSTLKKIGLRAF

-404 KIYIPYGVKS
+404 RIHIPYGVKT
-414 IGICF
+414 IEMCF

-432 SVTGFGYGTFGN
+432 SATDFGYAMWGD

-449 YLYCNFSTPPS
+449 YFYYNFSTPPS

-466 YSSAPRHTLYVP
+466 YSSAPRITLYVP

-493 WKNIKGGAY
+493 WKYIKGGAY
-502 DATTIDAV
+502 DVTTNDAV

-528 SYDGRAMLV
+528 SYAGRAMLV
-537 YAPDPTTVYSQTY
+537 YAPDPTVYSQTY
-550 AVPDYVRL
+550 AVPDHL
-558 PNGKKYA
+558 TLANGKKYA

-578 RASATLTLGAN
+578 RASATLRLGAN

-596 AFQGKTKLT
+596 AFQGKTMLT
-605 RLKLNS
+605 GLKLNS
-611 NLTYIG
+611 KLTYIG
-617 VNAFYDCRIS
+617 VNAFYDCRIA
-627 NDLVLPY
+627 NDLALPY
-634 GFKKLSPGAFYNNSF
+634 GFKKLSSGAFYNNSF
-649 KRFVIPG
+649 KRFLIPG
-656 SLISLANTCLARN
+656 SLISMGHTCLARN
-669 NNLEELIINDPYWAR
+669 NYLEELVINDPYWAKS
-684 FTSWD
+684 TSWD

-730 NANPNRTMFHMTVTS
+730 NADPNKTIYHMTVTS
-745 STPLTVDGMTYAG
+745 GTPLTVDGVTYAG

-771 ESDTTF
+771 ESPTAFDCTN
-777 VCSNYEI
+777 SEI
-784 DRTNDGSKKYL
+784 DMTNGGSKKYL
-795 MTEFGDSAFIWCE
+795 MTEFGDSALIWCE

-815 ERMKHLERIGNSA
+815 DRMEHLERIGNRA
-828 FRGTKITRFTVPAS
+828 FCGTKITQFTVPAS

-856 LSELMLRR
+856 LSELMLMR
-864 NQNRTYGR
+864 NQNRTYGH

-897 VKNWPTSPG
+897 VSKWPTSPY
-906 RPAFIDQLTGWVQIN
+906 RPECKDQLNGWVQIN

-929 SVHHPVDWNASG
+929 VVYHPVDWEASG
-941 LNAYIVTDYDK
+941 LNAYIVDGYDK
-952 NKNIASTMKI
+952 NKKIASTMKM
-962 GRTSIANGGVLIDGY
+962 GRTSTANGVLIEGY
-977 KQNVIYKLKRPST
+977 KQNVIYKLKRPITEPTNPGNYLQGT
-990 VPTSPKNLLL
+990 VTSE
-1000 GASGVLNLDY
+1000 NLDQY
-1010 FQVAYVFDKKDKYFW
+1010 KVAYVFDKKDKYFW
-1025 KPSSGYRAEAGS
+1025 KPSSGYRSEAGS
-1037 AFLQLTNTQAGNTT
+1037 AFLRLSNTQAGNTT

-1056 RWSNATGDI
+1056 RWYKASGDI

>member
-1 MKKQLLFL
+1 MKKFLLSTVI
-9 FFALLALCAS
+9 ALMALCAS
-19 AAVGDTFSVGKL
+19 AAIGDTFSVGKL

-38 GTTEDYPQVTV
+38 GTTEDYPQVVV

-101 ILRIKNNA
+101 IRRIKNNA

-139 KYVFYANTYFIDSH
+139 KYVFCANDYIKDSN

-158 MPNNSGMIL
+158 MPNNSGMVL
-167 LVSKAAKNT
+167 LVSNTAKNT
-176 VERAKGIAAFKNF
+176 VERAKGIAAFKKF
-189 ATIYRNHEAFDFA
+189 ATIYRNYEAFDFA

-209 VVSTLPD
+209 VASNLPD
-216 DKPNKNRHGVFQL
+216 EKPNKNRHGVFKL

-267 NLKSV
+267 NLKTV
-272 DLSSLSHLKKIDEYA
+272 DLSRLSHLREIWDYA
-287 FKDCSALT
+287 FKGCSALT
-295 RIILNSSTPLSIR
+295 TIKLNSSTSLGIR
-308 KEAFANCTSL
+308 TEAFANCTSL
-318 TTLNLTSNVSV
+318 TTLNLPSNV
-329 FYASAVNGCSNLE
+329 YDIYGSAVNGCSNLK
-342 TITVSTHNKHLCD
+342 TITVSTLNKHLCD

-361 SKNKTVLE
+361 SKDKTELV

-374 HNTTMFNHYS
+374 HNTTIFNHSS
-384 FPSTLKEIGFSAF
+384 FPSTLKKIGLRAF

-404 KIYIPYGVKS
+404 MIHIPYGVKT
-414 IGICF
+414 IEMCF

-432 SVTGFGYGTFGN
+432 SVTDFGYAMWGD

-449 YLYCNFSTPPS
+449 YFYYNFSTPPS
-460 GMPVGP
+460 GMPYGP
-466 YSSAPRHTLYVP
+466 YSSAPRITLYVP

-493 WKNIKGGAY
+493 WKYIKGGAY
-502 DATTIDAV
+502 DVTTNDAV

-528 SYDGRAMLV
+528 SYAGRAMLV
-537 YAPDPTTVYSQTY
+537 YAPDPTVYSQTY
-550 AVPDYVRL
+550 AVPDHVTL
-558 PNGKKYA
+558 ANGKKYA

-596 AFQGKTKLT
+596 AFKGKTMLKE
-605 RLKLNS
+605 LKLNS
-611 NLTYIG
+611 KLTYIG
-617 VNAFYDCRIS
+617 VNAFYDCRIA
-627 NDLVLPY
+627 NDLALPY
-634 GFKKLSPGAFYNNSF
+634 GFKKLSSGAFYNNSF
-649 KRFVIPG
+649 KRFLIPG

-669 NNLEELIINDPYWAR
+669 NYLEELVINDRCWANY
-684 FTSWD
+684 TTWD

-704 SVEAYKNNE
+704 SEEAYKKNE

-718 KVMAGSYDFTYN
+718 NVMEGSYDFTYN
-730 NANPNRTMFHMTVTS
+730 NADPYGTIYHMTVTS
-745 STPLTVDGMTYAG
+745 GTPLTVDGVTYAG

-771 ESDTTF
+771 ERYSTF
-777 VCSNYEI
+777 ECDNYET
-784 DRTNDGSKKYL
+784 DRTNGGSKKYL
-795 MTEFGDSAFIWCE
+795 MTEFGDKVLKWCD
-808 QLTNVRV
+808 QVTTTRV
-815 ERMKHLERIGNSA
+815 DRMKHLERIGKSA
-828 FRGTKITRFTVPAS
+828 FENSGVTQFTVPAS
-842 CSHIG
+842 CTSIG
-847 NMAFSACSK
+847 DEAFFDCRK
-856 LSELMLRR
+856 LSELMLMR
-864 NQNRTYGR
+864 NQNRTYGFR
-872 LFYQL
+872 FYGR
-877 NATNFN
+877 NASDFM
-883 CYINWKDHYNLYLD
+883 CYAYWKDHYKVYSEAC
-897 VKNWPTSPG
+897 NWTALSGWPSP
-906 RPAFIDQLTGWVQIN
+906 RDLVNGWVQIN

-929 SVHHPVDWNASG
+929 AITHPVDWNASG

-952 NKNIASTMKI
+952 NKKIASTMKVAI
-962 GRTSIANGGVLIDGY
+962 TSTAYGGVLIDGY

-990 VPTSPKNLLL
+990 VPTNPKNLLL
-1000 GASGVLNLDY
+1000 GAPGGADLNK
-1010 FQVAYVFDKKDKYFW
+1010 FQVGYVFDKKDKYFW
-1025 KPSSGYRAEAGS
+1025 KPSSGYRAEPGS
-1037 AFLQLTNTQAGNTT
+1037 AFLRLTNTQAGNTT

-1056 RWSNATGDI
+1056 RWLKATGDI

>member
-1 MKKQLLFL
+1 MKKFLLSTVI
-9 FFALLALCAS
+9 ALMALCAS
-19 AAVGDTFSVGKL
+19 AAIGDTFSVGKL

-38 GTTEDYPQVTV
+38 GTTEDYPQVVV

-126 YIESLAFNNCSSL
+126 YIESSAFNNCSSL

-167 LVSKAAKNT
+167 LVSNAAKNT
-176 VERAKGIAAFKNF
+176 VERAKGISAFKKF

-209 VVSTLPD
+209 VASTLPD
-216 DKPNKNRHGVFQL
+216 DKPTKNRHGVFKL

-267 NLKSV
+267 NLKTV
-272 DLSSLSHLKKIDEYA
+272 DLSRLSHLREIWDYA
-287 FKDCSALT
+287 FKGCSALT
-295 RIILNSSTPLSIR
+295 TIKLNSSTSLGIR
-308 KEAFANCTSL
+308 TEAFANCTSL
-318 TTLNLTSNVSV
+318 TTLNLPSNV
-329 FYASAVNGCSNLE
+329 YDIYGSAVNGCSNLK
-342 TITVSTHNKHLCD
+342 TITVSTLNKHLCD

-361 SKNKTVLE
+361 SKDKTELV

-374 HNTTMFNHYS
+374 HNTTIFNHSS
-384 FPSTLKEIGFSAF
+384 FPSTLKKIGLRAF

-404 KIYIPYGVKS
+404 RIHIPYGVKT
-414 IGICF
+414 IEMCF

-432 SVTGFGYGTFGN
+432 SATDFGYAMWGD

-449 YLYCNFSTPPS
+449 YFYYNFSTPPS

-466 YSSAPRHTLYVP
+466 YSSAPRITLYVP

-493 WKNIKGGAY
+493 WKYIKGGAY
-502 DATTIDAV
+502 DVTTNDAV

-537 YAPDPTTVYSQTY
+537 YAPDPTVYSQTY
-550 AVPDYVRL
+550 AVPDHVTL
-558 PNGKKYA
+558 ANGKKYA

-596 AFQGKTKLT
+596 AFRGKTMLKE
-605 RLKLNS
+605 LKLNS
-611 NLTYIG
+611 KLTYIG
-617 VNAFYDCRIS
+617 VNAFYDCRIA
-627 NDLVLPY
+627 NDLALPY
-634 GFKKLSPGAFYNNSF
+634 GFKKLSSGAFYNNSF
-649 KRFVIPG
+649 KRFLIPG

-669 NNLEELIINDPYWAR
+669 NYLEELVINDPFWANY
-684 FTSWD
+684 TTWD

-730 NANPNRTMFHMTVTS
+730 NADPYGTIYHMTVTS
-745 STPLTVDGMTYAG
+745 GTPLTVDGVTYAG

-771 ESDTTF
+771 ESPTTF
-777 VCSNYEI
+777 GCDNYET
-784 DRTNDGSKKYL
+784 DRTNGGSKKYL
-795 MTEFGDSAFIWCE
+795 MTEFGDKVLKWCD
-808 QLTNVRV
+808 QVTTVRV
-815 ERMKHLERIGNSA
+815 DRMKHLERIGKSA
-828 FRGTKITRFTVPAS
+828 FERSGVTQFTVPES
-842 CSHIG
+842 CSSIG
-847 NMAFSACSK
+847 DEAFFDCRK
-856 LSELMLRR
+856 LSELMLMR
-864 NQNRTYGR
+864 NQNRTYGYR
-872 LFYQL
+872 FYGR
-877 NATNFN
+877 NASDFM
-883 CYINWKDHYNLYLD
+883 CYAYWKDHYKVYYEAC
-897 VKNWPTSPG
+897 NWTALSGWPSP
-906 RPAFIDQLTGWVQIN
+906 RDLVNGWVQIN

-929 SVHHPVDWNASG
+929 AITHPVDWNASG

-952 NKNIASTMKI
+952 NKKIASTMKVAI
-962 GRTSIANGGVLIDGY
+962 TSTAYGGVLIDGY

-990 VPTSPKNLLL
+990 VPTNPKNLLL
-1000 GASGVLNLDY
+1000 GAPGGADLDK
-1010 FQVAYVFDKKDKYFW
+1010 FQVGYVFDKKDKYFW
-1025 KPSSGYRAEAGS
+1025 KPSSGYRAEPGS
-1037 AFLQLTNTQAGNTT
+1037 AFLRLSNTQAGNTT

-1056 RWSNATGDI
+1056 RWLKATGDI

-1102 NVSDVTALINM
+1102 NVSDVTALINL

>member
-1 MKKQLLFL
+1 MKRFLLSTVI
-9 FFALLALCAS
+9 ALMALCAS
-19 AAVGDTFSVGKL
+19 AAIGDTFSVGKL

-82 GAYAFY
+82 GSYAFY

-101 ILRIKNNA
+101 ITRIKNNA

-139 KYVFYANTYFIDSH
+139 KYVFCANDYIKDSN

-158 MPNNSGMIL
+158 MPNNSGMVLI
-167 LVSKAAKNT
+167 VSNTAKNT

-189 ATIYRNHEAFDFA
+189 ATIYRNYEAFDFA

-209 VVSTLPD
+209 VASNLPD
-216 DKPNKNRHGVFQL
+216 EKPNKNRHGVFKL

-267 NLKSV
+267 NLKTV
-272 DLSSLSHLKKIDEYA
+272 DLSRLSHLREIDDYA
-287 FKDCSALT
+287 FKGCSALT
-295 RIILNSSTPLSIR
+295 TIKLNSSTSLGIR
-308 KEAFANCTSL
+308 TEAFANCTSL
-318 TTLNLTSNVSV
+318 TTLNLTSNVYAFS
-329 FYASAVNGCSNLE
+329 ASAVNGCSNLK
-342 TITVSTHNKHLCD
+342 TITVSTLNKHLCD

-361 SKNKTVLE
+361 SKDKTELV

-374 HNTTMFNHYS
+374 HNTTIFNHSS
-384 FPSTLKEIGFSAF
+384 FPSTLKEIGFEAF

-404 KIYIPYGVKS
+404 MIHIPYGVKS
-414 IGICF
+414 IRMCF

-432 SVTGFGYGTFGN
+432 SVTDFGYGTFGF

-449 YLYCNFSTPPS
+449 YLYCNLSTPPS
-460 GMPVGP
+460 GMPYGP
-466 YSSAPRHTLYVP
+466 YSSAPRLTLYVP

-483 AYKKATYWST
+483 AYKNARYWST
-493 WKNIKGGAY
+493 WKYIKGGAFDVTTN
-502 DATTIDAV
+502 DAMQ
-510 ETLRYT
+510 TLRYT

-528 SYDGRAMLV
+528 SYAGRAMLV
-537 YAPDPTTVYSQTY
+537 YAPDPTVYSQTY
-550 AVPDYVRL
+550 AVPDHVTL
-558 PNGKKYA
+558 ANGKKYA

-578 RASATLTLGAN
+578 RASATLRLGAN

-596 AFQGKTKLT
+596 AFQGKTMLT
-605 RLKLNS
+605 GLKLNS
-611 NLTYIG
+611 KLTYIG
-617 VNAFYDCRIS
+617 VNAFYDCRIA
-627 NDLVLPY
+627 NDLALPY
-634 GFKKLSPGAFYNNSF
+634 GFKKLSSGAFYNNSF
-649 KRFVIPG
+649 KRFLIPG
-656 SLISLANTCLARN
+656 SLISMGHTCLARN
-669 NNLEELIINDPYWAR
+669 NYLEELVINDPYWAR
-684 FTSWD
+684 STGWD

-730 NANPNRTMFHMTVTS
+730 NADPNKTIYHMTVTS
-745 STPLTVDGMTYAG
+745 GTPLTVDGVTYAG

-771 ESDTTF
+771 ESPTAFDCTN
-777 VCSNYEI
+777 SEI
-784 DRTNDGSKKYL
+784 DMTNGGFKKYL
-795 MTEFGDSAFIWCE
+795 MTEFGDSALIWCE

-815 ERMKHLERIGNSA
+815 DRMEHLERIGNRA
-828 FRGTKITRFTVPAS
+828 FCGTKITQFTVPAS

-856 LSELMLRR
+856 LSELMLMR

-897 VKNWPTSPG
+897 VSKWPTSPY
-906 RPAFIDQLTGWVQIN
+906 RPDCKDQLNGWVQIN

-929 SVHHPVDWNASG
+929 VVYHPVDWEASG
-941 LNAYIVTDYDK
+941 LNAYIVDGYDK
-952 NKNIASTMKI
+952 NKKIASTMKM
-962 GRTSIANGGVLIDGY
+962 GRTSTANGVLIEGY
-977 KQNVIYKLKRPST
+977 KQNVIYKLKRPITEPTNPGNYLQGT
-990 VPTSPKNLLL
+990 V
-1000 GASGVLNLDY
+1000 ASENLDQY
-1010 FQVAYVFDKKDKYFW
+1010 KVAYVFDKKDKYFW
-1025 KPSSGYRAEAGS
+1025 KPSSGYRTEAGS
-1037 AFLQLTNTQAGNTT
+1037 AFLWLTSTQAGNTT

-1056 RWSNATGDI
+1056 RWYKASGDI
-1065 NGDGEVNVS
+1065 NGDGEINVS

-1089 SDAVCDINGDGEI
+1089 SDASCDINGDGEI
-1102 NVSDVTALINM
+1102 NVSDVTALINL

>member
-1 MKKQLLFL
+1 MKRFLLSTVI
-9 FFALLALCAS
+9 ALMALCAS
-19 AAVGDTFSVGKL
+19 AAIGDTFSVGKL

-82 GAYAFY
+82 GSYAFY

-101 ILRIKNNA
+101 IRRIKNNA

-139 KYVFYANTYFIDSH
+139 KYVFCANTYIKDSN

-158 MPNNSGMIL
+158 MPNNSGMVLI
-167 LVSKAAKNT
+167 VSNAAQNT
-176 VERAKGIAAFKNF
+176 VERAKGVAAFKNF
-189 ATIYRNHEAFDFA
+189 ATIYRNYEAFDFA

-209 VVSTLPD
+209 VVTVFPD
-216 DKPNKNRHGVFQL
+216 DQPNKNRHGVFKL

-257 VTYNACESNS
+257 ITYNACESNT
-267 NLKSV
+267 NLKTV
-272 DLSSLSHLKKIDEYA
+272 DLSRLSYLREIWNYA
-287 FKDCSALT
+287 FKGCSALT
-295 RIILNSSTPLSIR
+295 TIKLNSSTSLGIET
-308 KEAFANCTSL
+308 EAFANCTSL
-318 TTLNLTSNVSV
+318 TTLNLTSNVYDFS
-329 FYASAVNGCSNLE
+329 ASAVNGCSNLK
-342 TITVSTHNKHLCD
+342 TITVSTLNKHLCD

-361 SKNKTVLE
+361 SKDKTKLV

-374 HNTTMFNHYS
+374 HNTTIFNHSS
-384 FPSTLKEIGFSAF
+384 FPSTLKEIGFEAF

-404 KIYIPYGVKS
+404 KVHIPYGVKS
-414 IGICF
+414 IRMCF

-432 SVTGFGYGTFGN
+432 SATDFGYGTFGF

-449 YLYCNFSTPPS
+449 YLYCNLSTPPS
-460 GMPVGP
+460 GMPYGP
-466 YSSAPRHTLYVP
+466 YSSAPRLTLYVP

-483 AYKKATYWST
+483 AYKNATYWST
-493 WKNIKGGAY
+493 WKYIKGGAFDVTTN
-502 DATTIDAV
+502 DAM

-528 SYDGRAMLV
+528 SYAGRAMLV
-537 YAPDPTTVYSQTY
+537 YAPDPTVYSQTY
-550 AVPDYVRL
+550 AVPDHVTL
-558 PNGKKYA
+558 ANGKKYA

-596 AFQGKTKLT
+596 AFKGKTMLT
-605 RLKLNS
+605 GLKLNS

-617 VNAFYDCRIS
+617 VNAFYDCRIA
-627 NDLVLPY
+627 NDLALPY
-634 GFKKLSPGAFYNNSF
+634 GFKKLSSGAFYNNSF
-649 KRFVIPG
+649 KRFLIPG
-656 SLISLANTCLARN
+656 SLISMGHTCLARN
-669 NNLEELIINDPYWAR
+669 NYLEELVINDPYWAR
-684 FTSWD
+684 STSWD

-713 KWGKL
+713 KWGTL

-730 NANPNRTMFHMTVTS
+730 NADPYRTIYHMTVTS
-745 STPLTVDGMTYAG
+745 GTPLTVDGVTYAG

-771 ESDTTF
+771 ESPTAFDCTN
-777 VCSNYEI
+777 SEI
-784 DRTNDGSKKYL
+784 DMTNGAFKKYL
-795 MTEFGDSAFIWCE
+795 MTEFGDSALIWCE

-815 ERMKHLERIGNSA
+815 ERMDHLERIGNRA
-828 FRGTKITRFTVPAS
+828 FCGTKITQFTVPAS

-847 NMAFSACSK
+847 NMAFSACYK
-856 LSELMLRR
+856 LSELMLMR

-897 VKNWPTSPG
+897 VSKWPTSPY
-906 RPAFIDQLTGWVQIN
+906 RPECKDQLNGWVQIN

-929 SVHHPVDWNASG
+929 VVYHPVDWEASG
-941 LNAYIVTDYDK
+941 LNAYIVDGYDK
-952 NKNIASTMKI
+952 NKKIASTMKM
-962 GRTSIANGGVLIDGY
+962 GRTSTANGVLIEGY
-977 KQNVIYKLKRPST
+977 KQNVIYKLKRPITEPTNPGNYLQGT
-990 VPTSPKNLLL
+990 VTSE
-1000 GASGVLNLDY
+1000 NLDQY
-1010 FQVAYVFDKKDKYFW
+1010 KVAYVFDKKDKYFW
-1025 KPSSGYRAEAGS
+1025 KPSSGYRSEAGS
-1037 AFLQLTNTQAGNTT
+1037 AFLRLTSTQAGNTT

-1056 RWSNATGDI
+1056 RWYKASGDI
-1065 NGDGEVNVS
+1065 NGDSEINVS

-1102 NVSDVTALINM
+1102 NVSDVTALINL

>member
-82 GAYAFY
+82 GSYAFY

-669 NNLEELIINDPYWAR
+669 NYLEELIINDPYWAR

-1089 SDAVCDINGDGEI
+1089 TDAVCDINGDGEI
-1102 NVSDVTALINM
+1102 NVSDVTALINL

>member
-1 MKKQLLFL
+1 MKKFLLSTVI
-9 FFALLALCAS
+9 ALMALCAS
-19 AAVGDTFSVGKL
+19 AAIGDTFSVGKL

-38 GTTEDYPQVTV
+38 GTTEDYPQVVV

-126 YIESLAFNNCSSL
+126 YIESSAFNNCSSL

-167 LVSKAAKNT
+167 LVSNAAKNT
-176 VERAKGIAAFKNF
+176 VERAKGISAFKKF

-209 VVSTLPD
+209 VASNLPD
-216 DKPNKNRHGVFQL
+216 EKPNKNRHGVFKL

-267 NLKSV
+267 NLKTV
-272 DLSSLSHLKKIDEYA
+272 DLSRLSHLREIWDYA
-287 FKDCSALT
+287 FKGCSALT
-295 RIILNSSTPLSIR
+295 TIKLNSSTSLGIR
-308 KEAFANCTSL
+308 TEAFANCTSL
-318 TTLNLTSNVSV
+318 TTLNLPSNV
-329 FYASAVNGCSNLE
+329 YDIYGSAVNGCSNLK
-342 TITVSTHNKHLCD
+342 TITVSTLNKHLCD

-361 SKNKTVLE
+361 SKDKTELV

-374 HNTTMFNHYS
+374 HNTTIFNHSS
-384 FPSTLKEIGFSAF
+384 FPSTLKKIGLRAF

-404 KIYIPYGVKS
+404 MIHIPYGVKT
-414 IGICF
+414 IEMCF

-432 SVTGFGYGTFGN
+432 SATDFGYAMWGD

-449 YLYCNFSTPPS
+449 YFYYNFSTPPS
-460 GMPVGP
+460 GMPYGP
-466 YSSAPRHTLYVP
+466 YSSAPRLTLYVP

-493 WKNIKGGAY
+493 WKYIKGGAFDVTTN
-502 DATTIDAV
+502 DAMQ
-510 ETLRYT
+510 TLRYT

-528 SYDGRAMLV
+528 SYAGRAMLV
-537 YAPDPTTVYSQTY
+537 YAPDPTVYSQTY
-550 AVPDYVRL
+550 AVPDHVTL
-558 PNGKKYA
+558 ANGKKYA

-596 AFQGKTKLT
+596 AFKGKTMLT
-605 RLKLNS
+605 GLKLNS
-611 NLTYIG
+611 KLTYIG
-617 VNAFYDCRIS
+617 VNAFYDCRIA

-634 GFKKLSPGAFYNNSF
+634 GFKKLSSGAFYNNSF
-649 KRFVIPG
+649 KRFLIPG

-669 NNLEELIINDPYWAR
+669 NNLEELVINDPFWANY
-684 FTSWD
+684 TTWD

-704 SVEAYKNNE
+704 SEEAYKKNE

-718 KVMAGSYDFTYN
+718 NVMEGSYDFTFN
-730 NANPNRTMFHMTVTS
+730 NADPYGTIYHMTVTS
-745 STPLTVDGMTYAG
+745 GTPLTVDGVTYAG

-771 ESDTTF
+771 ESPTAFDCTN
-777 VCSNYEI
+777 SEI
-784 DRTNDGSKKYL
+784 DMTNGGSKKYL
-795 MTEFGDSAFIWCE
+795 MTEFGDSALIWCE

-815 ERMKHLERIGNSA
+815 DRMEHLERIGNRA
-828 FRGTKITRFTVPAS
+828 FCGTKITQFTVPAS

-856 LSELMLRR
+856 LSELMLMR
-864 NQNRTYGR
+864 NQNRTYGFR
-872 LFYQL
+872 FYGR
-877 NATNFN
+877 NASDFM
-883 CYINWKDHYNLYLD
+883 CYAYWKDHYKVYYEAC
-897 VKNWPTSPG
+897 NWTALSGWPSP
-906 RPAFIDQLTGWVQIN
+906 RDLVNGWVQIN

-929 SVHHPVDWNASG
+929 AITHPVDWNASG

-952 NKNIASTMKI
+952 NKKIASTMKVAI
-962 GRTSIANGGVLIDGY
+962 TSTAYGGVLIDGY

-990 VPTSPKNLLL
+990 VPTNPKNLLL
-1000 GASGVLNLDY
+1000 GAPGGADLDK
-1010 FQVAYVFDKKDKYFW
+1010 FQVGYVFDKKDKYFW
-1025 KPSSGYRAEAGS
+1025 KPSSGYRTEAGS
-1037 AFLQLTNTQAGNTT
+1037 AFLWLTSTQAGNTT

-1056 RWSNATGDI
+1056 RWYKATGDI

>member
-1 MKKQLLFL
+1 MKKFLLSTVI
-9 FFALLALCAS
+9 ALMALCAS
-19 AAVGDTFSVGKL
+19 AAIGDTFSVGKL

-38 GTTEDYPQVTV
+38 GTTEDYPQVVV

-101 ILRIKNNA
+101 IRRIKNNA

-153 YASNC
+153 YATNC

-167 LVSKAAKNT
+167 LVSNAAKNT
-176 VERAKGIAAFKNF
+176 VERAKGISAFKKF

-209 VVSTLPD
+209 VASTLPD
-216 DKPNKNRHGVFQL
+216 DKPTKNRHGVFKL
-229 VGLNSSNTEYAP
+229 VGLNSSNAEYAP

-267 NLKSV
+267 NLKTV
-272 DLSSLSHLKKIDEYA
+272 DLSRLSHLREIGDYA
-287 FKDCSALT
+287 FKGCSALT
-295 RIILNSSTPLSIR
+295 TIKLNSSTSLGIR
-308 KEAFANCTSL
+308 TEAFANCTSL
-318 TTLNLTSNVSV
+318 TTLNLTSNV
-329 FYASAVNGCSNLE
+329 YDIWGSAVNGCSNLK
-342 TITVSTHNKHLCD
+342 TITVSTLNKHLCD

-361 SKNKTVLE
+361 SKDKTELV

-374 HNTTMFNHYS
+374 HNTTIFNHSS
-384 FPSTLKEIGFSAF
+384 FPSTLKKIGLRAF

-404 KIYIPYGVKS
+404 MIHIPYGVKT
-414 IGICF
+414 IEMCF

-432 SVTGFGYGTFGN
+432 SATDFGYAMWGD

-449 YLYCNFSTPPS
+449 YFYYNFSTPPS

-493 WKNIKGGAY
+493 WKYIKGGAY
-502 DATTIDAV
+502 DVTTNDAV

-528 SYDGRAMLV
+528 SYAGRAMLV
-537 YAPDPTTVYSQTY
+537 YAPDPTVYSQTY
-550 AVPDYVRL
+550 AVPDHVTL
-558 PNGKKYA
+558 ANGKKYA

-596 AFQGKTKLT
+596 AFKGKTMLT
-605 RLKLNS
+605 GLKLNS
-611 NLTYIG
+611 KLTYIG
-617 VNAFYDCRIS
+617 VNAFYDCRIA
-627 NDLVLPY
+627 NDLALPY
-634 GFKKLSPGAFYNNSF
+634 GFKKLSSGAFYNNSF
-649 KRFVIPG
+649 KRFLIPG

-669 NNLEELIINDPYWAR
+669 NYLEELVINDRCWANY
-684 FTSWD
+684 TTWD

-704 SVEAYKNNE
+704 SEEAYKKNE

-718 KVMAGSYDFTYN
+718 NVMEGSYDFTYN
-730 NANPNRTMFHMTVTS
+730 NADPYGTIYHMTVTS
-745 STPLTVDGMTYAG
+745 GTPLTVDGVTYAG

-771 ESDTTF
+771 ERYSTF
-777 VCSNYEI
+777 ECDNYET
-784 DRTNDGSKKYL
+784 DRTNGGSKKYL
-795 MTEFGDSAFIWCE
+795 MTEFGDKVLKWCD
-808 QLTNVRV
+808 QVTTVRV
-815 ERMKHLERIGNSA
+815 DRMKHLERIGKSA
-828 FRGTKITRFTVPAS
+828 FERSGVTQFTVPES
-842 CSHIG
+842 CSSIG
-847 NMAFSACSK
+847 DEAFFDCRK
-856 LSELMLRR
+856 LSELMLMR
-864 NQNRTYGR
+864 NQNRTYGYR
-872 LFYQL
+872 FYGR
-877 NATNFN
+877 NASDFM
-883 CYINWKDHYNLYLD
+883 CYAYWKDHYKVYYEAC
-897 VKNWPTSPG
+897 NWTALSGWPSP
-906 RPAFIDQLTGWVQIN
+906 RDLVNGWVQIN

-929 SVHHPVDWNASG
+929 AITHPVDWNASG

-952 NKNIASTMKI
+952 NKKIASTMKVAI
-962 GRTSIANGGVLIDGY
+962 TSTAYGGVLIDGY

-990 VPTSPKNLLL
+990 VPTNPKNLLL
-1000 GASGVLNLDY
+1000 GAPGGANLDK
-1010 FQVAYVFDKKDKYFW
+1010 FQVGYVFDKKDKYFW
-1025 KPSSGYRAEAGS
+1025 KPSSGYRAEPGS
-1037 AFLQLTNTQAGNTT
+1037 AFLRLSNTQAGNTT

-1056 RWSNATGDI
+1056 RWLKATGDI

>member
-1 MKKQLLFL
+1 MKRFLLSTVI
-9 FFALLALCAS
+9 ALMALCAS
-19 AAVGDTFSVGKL
+19 AAIGDTFSVGKL

-82 GAYAFY
+82 GSYAFY

-101 ILRIKNNA
+101 ITRIKNNA

-167 LVSKAAKNT
+167 LVSNAAKNT
-176 VERAKGIAAFKNF
+176 VERAKGIAAFKKF

-209 VVSTLPD
+209 VASTLPD
-216 DKPNKNRHGVFQL
+216 DKPTKNRHGVFKL

-267 NLKSV
+267 NLKTV
-272 DLSSLSHLKKIDEYA
+272 DLSRLSYLREIWDYA
-287 FKDCSALT
+287 FKGCSALT
-295 RIILNSSTPLSIR
+295 TIKLNSSTSLGIR
-308 KEAFANCTSL
+308 TEAFANCTSL
-318 TTLNLTSNVSV
+318 TTLNLTSNV
-329 FYASAVNGCSNLE
+329 YDIYGSAVNGCSNLK
-342 TITVSTHNKHLCD
+342 TITVSTLNKHLCD

-361 SKNKTVLE
+361 SKDKTELV

-374 HNTTMFNHYS
+374 HNTTMFNHSS
-384 FPSTLKEIGFSAF
+384 FPSTLKKIGLRAF

-404 KIYIPYGVKS
+404 RIYIPYGVKT
-414 IGICF
+414 IEMCF

-432 SVTGFGYGTFGN
+432 SATDFGYGTFGF

-449 YLYCNFSTPPS
+449 YLYCNLSTPPS
-460 GMPVGP
+460 GMPYGP
-466 YSSAPRHTLYVP
+466 YGSAPRLTLYVP

-483 AYKKATYWST
+483 AYKNARYWST
-493 WKNIKGGAY
+493 WKYIKGGAFDVTTN
-502 DATTIDAV
+502 DAM

-528 SYDGRAMLV
+528 SYAGRAMLV
-537 YAPDPTTVYSQTY
+537 YAPDPTVYSQTY
-550 AVPDYVRL
+550 AVPDHVTL
-558 PNGKKYA
+558 ANGKKYA

-596 AFQGKTKLT
+596 AFKGKTMLT
-605 RLKLNS
+605 GLKLNS
-611 NLTYIG
+611 KLTYIG
-617 VNAFYDCRIS
+617 VNAFYDCRIA

-634 GFKKLSPGAFYNNSF
+634 GFKILSSGAFYNNSF
-649 KRFVIPG
+649 KRFLIPG

-669 NNLEELIINDPYWAR
+669 NYLEELVINDPFWANY
-684 FTSWD
+684 TTWD

-704 SVEAYKNNE
+704 SEEAYKKNE

-718 KVMAGSYDFTYN
+718 NVMEGSYDFTFN
-730 NANPNRTMFHMTVTS
+730 NADPYGTIYHMTVTS
-745 STPLTVDGMTYAG
+745 GTPLTVDGVTYAG

-771 ESDTTF
+771 GRYSTF
-777 VCSNYEI
+777 ECDNYET
-784 DRTNDGSKKYL
+784 DRTNGGSKKYL
-795 MTEFGDSAFIWCE
+795 MTEFGDKVLKLCD
-808 QLTNVRV
+808 QVTTMRV
-815 ERMKHLERIGNSA
+815 DRMKHLERIGKSA
-828 FRGTKITRFTVPAS
+828 FENSGVTQFTVPAS
-842 CSHIG
+842 CTSIG
-847 NMAFSACSK
+847 DEAFFDCRK
-856 LSELMLRR
+856 LSELMLMR
-864 NQNRTYGR
+864 NQNRTYGFR
-872 LFYQL
+872 FYGR
-877 NATNFN
+877 NASDFM
-883 CYINWKDHYNLYLD
+883 CYAYWKDHYKVYYEAC
-897 VKNWPTSPG
+897 NWTALSGWPSP
-906 RPAFIDQLTGWVQIN
+906 RDLVNGWVQIN

-929 SVHHPVDWNASG
+929 AINHPVDWNASG

-952 NKNIASTMKI
+952 NKKIASTMKVAI
-962 GRTSIANGGVLIDGY
+962 TSTAYGGVLIDGY

-990 VPTSPKNLLL
+990 VPTNPNNLLL
-1000 GASGVLNLDY
+1000 GAPDGADLNK

-1037 AFLQLTNTQAGNTT
+1037 AFLRLTSTQAGNTT

-1056 RWSNATGDI
+1056 RWYKASGDI
-1065 NGDGEVNVS
+1065 NGDGEINVS

-1089 SDAVCDINGDGEI
+1089 SDASCDINGDGEI
-1102 NVSDVTALINM
+1102 NVSDVTALINL

>member
-1 MKKQLLFL
+1 MKRFLLSTVI
-9 FFALLALCAS
+9 ALMALCAS
-19 AAVGDTFSVGKL
+19 AAIGDTFSVGKL
-31 NYQVTSN
+31 NYLVTSN

-56 KAISSLNL
+56 KAKSSLNL

-82 GAYAFY
+82 GSYAFY

-101 ILRIKNNA
+101 IRRIKNNA

-139 KYVFYANTYFIDSH
+139 KYVFCANTYILDSN

-158 MPNNSGMIL
+158 MPNNSGMVL
-167 LVSKAAKNT
+167 LVSKAAQNT
-176 VERAKGIAAFKNF
+176 VERAKGVAAFKNF

-209 VVSTLPD
+209 VVTSFPD
-216 DKPNKNRHGVFQL
+216 DQPNKNRHGVFKL

-257 VTYNACESNS
+257 ITYNACESYS
-267 NLKSV
+267 NLKTV
-272 DLSSLSHLKKIDEYA
+272 DLSRLSYLREIWNYA
-287 FKDCSALT
+287 FKGCSALT
-295 RIILNSSTPLSIR
+295 TIKLNSSTSLGIR
-308 KEAFANCTSL
+308 TEAFANCTSL
-318 TTLNLTSNVSV
+318 TTLNLTSNVYD
-329 FYASAVNGCSNLE
+329 FGASAVNGCSNLK
-342 TITVSTHNKHLCD
+342 TITVSTLNKHLCD

-361 SKNKTVLE
+361 SKDKTELV

-374 HNTTMFNHYS
+374 HNTTIFNHSS
-384 FPSTLKEIGFSAF
+384 FPSTLKEIGFEAF

-404 KIYIPYGVKS
+404 MVHIPYGVKS
-414 IGICF
+414 IRMCF

-432 SVTGFGYGTFGN
+432 SATDFGYGTFGF

-449 YLYCNFSTPPS
+449 YLYCNLSTPPS
-460 GMPVGP
+460 GMPYGP
-466 YSSAPRHTLYVP
+466 YSSAPRLTLYVP

-483 AYKKATYWST
+483 AYKNARYWST
-493 WKNIKGGAY
+493 WKYIKGGAFDVTTN
-502 DATTIDAV
+502 DAMQ
-510 ETLRYT
+510 TLRYT

-528 SYDGRAMLV
+528 SYAGRAMLV
-537 YAPDPTTVYSQTY
+537 YAPDPTVYSQTY
-550 AVPDYVRL
+550 AVPDHVTL
-558 PNGKKYA
+558 ANGKKYA

-578 RASATLTLGAN
+578 RASATLRLGAN

-596 AFQGKTKLT
+596 AFKGKTMLT
-605 RLKLNS
+605 GLKLNS
-611 NLTYIG
+611 KLTYIG
-617 VNAFYDCRIS
+617 VNAFYDCRIA
-627 NDLVLPY
+627 NDLALPY
-634 GFKKLSPGAFYNNSF
+634 GFKKLSSGAFYNNSF
-649 KRFVIPG
+649 KRFLIPG
-656 SLISLANTCLARN
+656 SLISMGHTCLARN
-669 NNLEELIINDPYWAR
+669 NYLEELVINDPYWAR
-684 FTSWD
+684 STSWD

-730 NANPNRTMFHMTVTS
+730 NADPNKTIYHMTVTS
-745 STPLTVDGMTYAG
+745 GTPLTVDGVTYAG

-771 ESDTTF
+771 ESPTAFDCTN
-777 VCSNYEI
+777 SEI
-784 DRTNDGSKKYL
+784 DMTNGGSKKYL
-795 MTEFGDSAFIWCE
+795 MTEFGDSALIWCE

-815 ERMKHLERIGNSA
+815 ERMDHLERIGNSA
-828 FRGTKITRFTVPAS
+828 FRGTKITQFTVPAS
-842 CSHIG
+842 CFHIG

-856 LSELMLRR
+856 LSELMLMR

-897 VKNWPTSPG
+897 VSKWPTSPY
-906 RPAFIDQLTGWVQIN
+906 RPDCKDQLNGWVQIN

-929 SVHHPVDWNASG
+929 VVYHPVDWEASG
-941 LNAYIVTDYDK
+941 LNAYIVDGYDK
-952 NKNIASTMKI
+952 NKKIASTMKM
-962 GRTSIANGGVLIDGY
+962 GRTSTANGVLIEGY
-977 KQNVIYKLKRPST
+977 KQNVIYKLKRPITEPTNPGNYLQGT
-990 VPTSPKNLLL
+990 VTSE
-1000 GASGVLNLDY
+1000 NLDQY
-1010 FQVAYVFDKKDKYFW
+1010 KVAYVFDKKDKYFW
-1025 KPSSGYRAEAGS
+1025 KPSSGYRSEAGS
-1037 AFLQLTNTQAGNTT
+1037 AFLWLTSTQAGNTT

-1056 RWSNATGDI
+1056 RWYKATGDI
-1065 NGDGEVNVS
+1065 NGDGEINVS

-1089 SDAVCDINGDGEI
+1089 SDASCDINGDGEI
-1102 NVSDVTALINM
+1102 NVSDVTALINQ

>member
-1 MKKQLLFL
+1 MKKFLLSTVI
-9 FFALLALCAS
+9 ALMALCAS
-19 AAVGDTFSVGKL
+19 AAIGDTFSVGKL

-38 GTTEDYPQVTV
+38 GTTEDYPQVVV

-101 ILRIKNNA
+101 ITRIKNNA

-153 YASNC
+153 YATNC

-167 LVSKAAKNT
+167 LVSNAAKNT
-176 VERAKGIAAFKNF
+176 VERAKGIAAFKKF
-189 ATIYRNHEAFDFA
+189 ATIYRNYEAFDFA

-209 VVSTLPD
+209 VASTLPD
-216 DKPNKNRHGVFQL
+216 DKPTKNRHGVFKL

-267 NLKSV
+267 NLKTV
-272 DLSSLSHLKKIDEYA
+272 DLSRLSHLREIGDYA
-287 FKDCSALT
+287 FKGCSALT
-295 RIILNSSTPLSIR
+295 TIKLNSSTSLGIR
-308 KEAFANCTSL
+308 TEAFANCTSL
-318 TTLNLTSNVSV
+318 TTLNLPSNV
-329 FYASAVNGCSNLE
+329 YDIYGSAVNGCSNLK
-342 TITVSTHNKHLCD
+342 TITVSTLNKYLCD

-361 SKNKTVLE
+361 SKDKTKLV

-374 HNTTMFNHYS
+374 HNTTIFNHSS
-384 FPSTLKEIGFSAF
+384 FPSTLKEIGFEAF

-404 KIYIPYGVKS
+404 MIHIPYGVKS
-414 IGICF
+414 IRMCF

-432 SVTGFGYGTFGN
+432 SVTDFGYGTFGF

-449 YLYCNFSTPPS
+449 YLYCNLSTPPS
-460 GMPVGP
+460 GMPYGP
-466 YSSAPRHTLYVP
+466 YSSAPRLTLYVP

-493 WKNIKGGAY
+493 WKYIKGGAY
-502 DATTIDAV
+502 DVTTNDAMQ
-510 ETLRYT
+510 TLRYT

-528 SYDGRAMLV
+528 SYAGRAMLV
-537 YAPDPTTVYSQTY
+537 YAPDPTVYSQTY
-550 AVPDYVRL
+550 AVPDHVTL
-558 PNGKKYA
+558 ANGKKYA

-596 AFQGKTKLT
+596 AFQGKTMLT
-605 RLKLNS
+605 GLKLNS

-617 VNAFYDCRIS
+617 VNAFYNCRIA
-627 NDLVLPY
+627 NDLALPY
-634 GFKKLSPGAFYNNSF
+634 GFKKLSSGAFYNNSF
-649 KRFVIPG
+649 KRFLIPG
-656 SLISLANTCLARN
+656 SLISMGHTCLARN
-669 NNLEELIINDPYWAR
+669 NYLEELVINDPYWAKS
-684 FTSWD
+684 TSWD

-730 NANPNRTMFHMTVTS
+730 NADPNKTIYHMTVTS
-745 STPLTVDGMTYAG
+745 GTPLTVDGVTYAG

-771 ESDTTF
+771 DSPTAFDCTN
-777 VCSNYEI
+777 SEI
-784 DRTNDGSKKYL
+784 DMTNGGSKKYL
-795 MTEFGDSAFIWCE
+795 MTEFGDSALIWCE

-815 ERMKHLERIGNSA
+815 DRMEHLERIGNSA
-828 FRGTKITRFTVPAS
+828 FRGTNITQFTVPAS

-847 NMAFSACSK
+847 NMAFSACYK
-856 LSELMLRR
+856 LSELMLMR

-897 VKNWPTSPG
+897 VSKWPTSPY
-906 RPAFIDQLTGWVQIN
+906 RPDCKDQLNGWVQIN

-929 SVHHPVDWNASG
+929 VVYHPVDWEASG
-941 LNAYIVTDYDK
+941 LNAYIVDGYDK
-952 NKNIASTMKI
+952 NKKIASTMKM
-962 GRTSIANGGVLIDGY
+962 GRTSTANGVLIEGY
-977 KQNVIYKLKRPST
+977 KQNVIYKLKRPITEPTNPGNYLQGT
-990 VPTSPKNLLL
+990 VTSE
-1000 GASGVLNLDY
+1000 NLDQY
-1010 FQVAYVFDKKDKYFW
+1010 KVAYVFDKKDKYFW
-1025 KPSSGYRAEAGS
+1025 KPSSGYRTEAGS
-1037 AFLQLTNTQAGNTT
+1037 AFLWLTSTQAGNTT

-1056 RWSNATGDI
+1056 RWAKATGDI
-1065 NGDGEVNVS
+1065 NGDGEINVS

>member
-1 MKKQLLFL
+1 MKKFLLSTVI
-9 FFALLALCAS
+9 ALMALCAS
-19 AAVGDTFSVGKL
+19 AAIGDTFSVGKL

-38 GTTEDYPQVTV
+38 GTTEDYPQVVV

-101 ILRIKNNA
+101 IRRIKNNA

-139 KYVFYANTYFIDSH
+139 KYVFCANDYIKDSN

-158 MPNNSGMIL
+158 MPNNSGMVL
-167 LVSKAAKNT
+167 LVSNTAKNT
-176 VERAKGIAAFKNF
+176 VERAKGIAAFKKF
-189 ATIYRNHEAFDFA
+189 ATIYRNYEAFDFA

-209 VVSTLPD
+209 VASNLPD
-216 DKPNKNRHGVFQL
+216 EKPNKNRHGVFKL

-267 NLKSV
+267 NLKTV
-272 DLSSLSHLKKIDEYA
+272 DLSRLSHLREIGDYA
-287 FKDCSALT
+287 FKGCSALT
-295 RIILNSSTPLSIR
+295 TIKLNSSTSLGIR
-308 KEAFANCTSL
+308 TEAFANCTSL
-318 TTLNLTSNVSV
+318 TTLNLPSNV
-329 FYASAVNGCSNLE
+329 YDIYGSAVNGCSNLK
-342 TITVSTHNKHLCD
+342 TITVSTLNKHLCD

-361 SKNKTVLE
+361 SKDKTELV

-374 HNTTMFNHYS
+374 HNTTIFNHSS
-384 FPSTLKEIGFSAF
+384 FPSTLKKIGLRAF

-404 KIYIPYGVKS
+404 RIHIPYGVKT
-414 IGICF
+414 IEMCF

-432 SVTGFGYGTFGN
+432 SVTDFGYAMWGD

-449 YLYCNFSTPPS
+449 YFYYNFSTPPS
-460 GMPVGP
+460 GMPYGP
-466 YSSAPRHTLYVP
+466 YSSAPRITLYVP

-493 WKNIKGGAY
+493 WKYIKGGAFDVTTN
-502 DATTIDAV
+502 DAM

-537 YAPDPTTVYSQTY
+537 YAPDPTVYSPTY
-550 AVPDYVRL
+550 AVPDHL
-558 PNGKKYA
+558 TLANGKKYA

-596 AFQGKTKLT
+596 AFRGKTMLKE
-605 RLKLNS
+605 LKLNS
-611 NLTYIG
+611 KLTYIG
-617 VNAFYDCRIS
+617 VNAFYDCRIA
-627 NDLVLPY
+627 NDLALPY
-634 GFKKLSPGAFYNNSF
+634 GFKKLSSGAFYNNSF
-649 KRFVIPG
+649 KRFLIPG

-669 NNLEELIINDPYWAR
+669 NNLEELVINDPFWANY
-684 FTSWD
+684 TTWD

-704 SVEAYKNNE
+704 SEEAYKKNE

-718 KVMAGSYDFTYN
+718 NVMEGSYDFTYN
-730 NANPNRTMFHMTVTS
+730 NADPYGTIYHMTVTS
-745 STPLTVDGMTYAG
+745 GTPLTVDGVTYAG

-771 ESDTTF
+771 ESPTTF
-777 VCSNYEI
+777 GCDNYET
-784 DRTNDGSKKYL
+784 DRTNGGSKKYL
-795 MTEFGDSAFIWCE
+795 MTEFGDKVLKWCD
-808 QLTNVRV
+808 QVTTVRV
-815 ERMKHLERIGNSA
+815 DRMKHLERIGKSA
-828 FRGTKITRFTVPAS
+828 FERSGVTQFTVPES
-842 CSHIG
+842 CSSIG
-847 NMAFSACSK
+847 DEAFFDCRK
-856 LSELMLRR
+856 LSELMLMR
-864 NQNRTYGR
+864 NQNRTYGYR
-872 LFYQL
+872 FYGR
-877 NATNFN
+877 NASDFM
-883 CYINWKDHYNLYLD
+883 CYAYWKDHYKVYYEAC
-897 VKNWPTSPG
+897 NWTALSGWPSP
-906 RPAFIDQLTGWVQIN
+906 RDLVNGWVQIN

-929 SVHHPVDWNASG
+929 AITHPVDWNASG

-952 NKNIASTMKI
+952 NKKIASTMKVAI
-962 GRTSIANGGVLIDGY
+962 TSTAYGGVLIDGY

-990 VPTSPKNLLL
+990 VPTNPKNLLL
-1000 GASGVLNLDY
+1000 GAPGGADLNK
-1010 FQVAYVFDKKDKYFW
+1010 FQVGYVFDKKDKYFW
-1025 KPSSGYRAEAGS
+1025 KPSSGYRAEPGS
-1037 AFLQLTNTQAGNTT
+1037 AFLRLSNTQAGNTT

-1056 RWSNATGDI
+1056 RWLKATGDI

>member
-1 MKKQLLFL
+1 MKKFLLSTVI
-9 FFALLALCAS
+9 ALMALCAS
-19 AAVGDTFSVGKL
+19 AAIGDTFSVGKL

-38 GTTEDYPQVTV
+38 GTTEDYPQVVV

-126 YIESLAFNNCSSL
+126 YIESSAFNNCSSL

-167 LVSKAAKNT
+167 LVSNAAKNT

-308 KEAFANCTSL
+308 TEAFANCTSL
-318 TTLNLTSNVSV
+318 TTLNLTSNV
-329 FYASAVNGCSNLE
+329 YDIWGSAVNGCSNLK
-342 TITVSTHNKHLCD
+342 TITVSTLNKHLCD

-361 SKNKTVLE
+361 SKDKTELV

-374 HNTTMFNHYS
+374 HNTTIFNHSS
-384 FPSTLKEIGFSAF
+384 FPSTLKKIGLRAF

-404 KIYIPYGVKS
+404 MIHIPYGVKT
-414 IGICF
+414 IEMCF

-432 SVTGFGYGTFGN
+432 SVTDFGYAMWGD

-449 YLYCNFSTPPS
+449 YFYYNFSTPPS
-460 GMPVGP
+460 GMPYGP
-466 YSSAPRHTLYVP
+466 YSSAPRLTLYVP

-493 WKNIKGGAY
+493 WKYIKGGAFDVTTN
-502 DATTIDAV
+502 DAMQ
-510 ETLRYT
+510 TLRYT

-528 SYDGRAMLV
+528 SYAGRAMLV
-537 YAPDPTTVYSQTY
+537 YAPDPTVYSQTY
-550 AVPDYVRL
+550 AVPDHVTL
-558 PNGKKYA
+558 ANGKKYA

-596 AFQGKTKLT
+596 AFKGKTMLT
-605 RLKLNS
+605 GLKLNS
-611 NLTYIG
+611 KLTYIG
-617 VNAFYDCRIS
+617 VNAFYDCRIA

-634 GFKKLSPGAFYNNSF
+634 GFKKLSSGAFYNNSF
-649 KRFVIPG
+649 KRFLIPG

-669 NNLEELIINDPYWAR
+669 NYLEELVINDPFWANY
-684 FTSWD
+684 TTWD

-704 SVEAYKNNE
+704 SEEAYKKNE

-718 KVMAGSYDFTYN
+718 NVMEGSYDFTFN
-730 NANPNRTMFHMTVTS
+730 NADPYGTIYHMTVTS
-745 STPLTVDGMTYAG
+745 GTPLTVDGVTYAG

-771 ESDTTF
+771 GRYSTF
-777 VCSNYEI
+777 ECDNYET
-784 DRTNDGSKKYL
+784 DRTNGGSKKYL
-795 MTEFGDSAFIWCE
+795 MTEFGDKVLKWCD
-808 QLTNVRV
+808 QVTTMRV
-815 ERMKHLERIGNSA
+815 DRMKHLERIGKSA
-828 FRGTKITRFTVPAS
+828 FENSGVTQFTVPES
-842 CSHIG
+842 CSSIG
-847 NMAFSACSK
+847 DEAFFDCRK
-856 LSELMLRR
+856 LSELMLMR
-864 NQNRTYGR
+864 NQNRTYGFR
-872 LFYQL
+872 FYGR
-877 NATNFN
+877 NASDFM
-883 CYINWKDHYNLYLD
+883 CYAYWKDHYKVYYEAC
-897 VKNWPTSPG
+897 NWTALSGWPSP
-906 RPAFIDQLTGWVQIN
+906 RDLVNGWVQIN

-929 SVHHPVDWNASG
+929 AITHPVDWNASG

-952 NKNIASTMKI
+952 NKKIASTMKVAI
-962 GRTSIANGGVLIDGY
+962 TSTAYGGVLIDGY

-990 VPTSPKNLLL
+990 VPTNPKNLLL
-1000 GASGVLNLDY
+1000 GAPGGADLDK
-1010 FQVAYVFDKKDKYFW
+1010 FQVGYVFDKKDKYFW
-1025 KPSSGYRAEAGS
+1025 KPSSGYRAEPGS
-1037 AFLQLTNTQAGNTT
+1037 AFLRLSNTQAGNTT

-1056 RWSNATGDI
+1056 RWLKATGDI

-1102 NVSDVTALINM
+1102 NVSDVTALINL

>member
-1 MKKQLLFL
+1 MKRFLLSTVI
-9 FFALLALCAS
+9 ALMALCAS
-19 AAVGDTFSVGKL
+19 AAIGDTFSVGKL
-31 NYQVTSN
+31 NYLVTSN

-101 ILRIKNNA
+101 IRRIKNNA

-139 KYVFYANTYFIDSH
+139 KYVFCANTYILDSN

-158 MPNNSGMIL
+158 MPNNSGMVL
-167 LVSKAAKNT
+167 LVSKAAQNT
-176 VERAKGIAAFKNF
+176 VERAKGVAAFKNF

-209 VVSTLPD
+209 VASNLPD
-216 DKPNKNRHGVFQL
+216 EKPNKNRHGVFKL

-257 VTYNACESNS
+257 ITYNACESYS
-267 NLKSV
+267 NLKTV
-272 DLSSLSHLKKIDEYA
+272 DLSRLSYLRAIKGYA
-287 FKDCSALT
+287 FKGCSALT
-295 RIILNSSTPLSIR
+295 TIKLNSSTSLIIYS
-308 KEAFANCTSL
+308 EAFANCTSL
-318 TTLNLTSNVSV
+318 TTLNLTSNVYD
-329 FYASAVNGCSNLE
+329 FGASAVNGCSNLK
-342 TITVSTHNKHLCD
+342 TITVSTLNKYLCD

-361 SKNKTVLE
+361 SKDKTKLV

-374 HNTTMFNHYS
+374 HNTTIFNHSS
-384 FPSTLKEIGFSAF
+384 FPSTLKEIGFEAF

-404 KIYIPYGVKS
+404 MIHIPYGVKS
-414 IGICF
+414 IRMCF

-432 SVTGFGYGTFGN
+432 SVTDFGYGTFGF

-449 YLYCNFSTPPS
+449 YLYCNLSTPPS
-460 GMPVGP
+460 GMPYGP
-466 YSSAPRHTLYVP
+466 YSSAPRLTLYVP

-483 AYKKATYWST
+483 AYKNARYWST
-493 WKNIKGGAY
+493 WKYIKGGAFDVTTN
-502 DATTIDAV
+502 DAMQ
-510 ETLRYT
+510 TLRYT

-528 SYDGRAMLV
+528 SYAGRAMLV
-537 YAPDPTTVYSQTY
+537 YAPDPTVYSQTY
-550 AVPDYVRL
+550 AVPDHVTL
-558 PNGKKYA
+558 ANGKKYA

-578 RASATLTLGAN
+578 RASATLRLGAN

-596 AFQGKTKLT
+596 AFQGKTMLT
-605 RLKLNS
+605 GLKLNS
-611 NLTYIG
+611 KLTYIG
-617 VNAFYDCRIS
+617 VNAFYDCRIA
-627 NDLVLPY
+627 NDLALPY
-634 GFKKLSPGAFYNNSF
+634 GFKKLSSGAFYNNSF
-649 KRFVIPG
+649 KRFLIPG
-656 SLISLANTCLARN
+656 SLISMGHTCLARN
-669 NNLEELIINDPYWAR
+669 NYLEELVINDPYWAR
-684 FTSWD
+684 STGWD

-730 NANPNRTMFHMTVTS
+730 NADPNKTIYHMTVTS
-745 STPLTVDGMTYAG
+745 GTPLTVDGVTYAG

-771 ESDTTF
+771 ESPTAFDCTN
-777 VCSNYEI
+777 SEI
-784 DRTNDGSKKYL
+784 DMTNGGSKKYL
-795 MTEFGDSAFIWCE
+795 MTEFGDSALIWCE

-815 ERMKHLERIGNSA
+815 ERMDHLERIGNSA
-828 FRGTKITRFTVPAS
+828 FRGTKITQFTVPAS

-856 LSELMLRR
+856 LSELMLMR

-897 VKNWPTSPG
+897 VSKWPTSPY
-906 RPAFIDQLTGWVQIN
+906 RPDCKDQLNGWVQIN

-929 SVHHPVDWNASG
+929 VVYHPVDWEASG
-941 LNAYIVTDYDK
+941 LNAYIVDGYDK
-952 NKNIASTMKI
+952 NKKIASTMKM
-962 GRTSIANGGVLIDGY
+962 GRTSTANGVLIEGY
-977 KQNVIYKLKRPST
+977 KQNVIYKLKRPITEPTNPGNYLQGT
-990 VPTSPKNLLL
+990 VTSE
-1000 GASGVLNLDY
+1000 NLDQY
-1010 FQVAYVFDKKDKYFW
+1010 KVAYVFDKKDKYFW
-1025 KPSSGYRAEAGS
+1025 KPSSGYRSEAGS
-1037 AFLQLTNTQAGNTT
+1037 AFLRLTSTQAGNTT

-1056 RWSNATGDI
+1056 RWYKASGDI
-1065 NGDGEVNVS
+1065 NGDGEINVS

-1089 SDAVCDINGDGEI
+1089 SDASCDINGDGEI
-1102 NVSDVTALINM
+1102 NVSDVTALINL

>member
-1 MKKQLLFL
+1 MKRFLLSTVI
-9 FFALLALCAS
+9 ALMALCAS
-19 AAVGDTFSVGKL
+19 AAIGDTFSVGKL

-82 GAYAFY
+82 GSYAFY

-101 ILRIKNNA
+101 IRRIKNNA

-139 KYVFYANTYFIDSH
+139 KYVFCANTYIKDSN

-158 MPNNSGMIL
+158 MPNNSGMVL
-167 LVSKAAKNT
+167 LVSKAAQNT
-176 VERAKGIAAFKNF
+176 VERAKGVAAFKNF

-209 VVSTLPD
+209 VVTVFPD
-216 DKPNKNRHGVFQL
+216 EQPNKNRHGVFKL

-257 VTYNACESNS
+257 ITYNACESYT
-267 NLKSV
+267 NLKTV
-272 DLSSLSHLKKIDEYA
+272 DLSRLSYLREIWNYA
-287 FKDCSALT
+287 FKGCSALT
-295 RIILNSSTPLSIR
+295 TIKLNSSTSLGIR
-308 KEAFANCTSL
+308 TEAFANCTSL
-318 TTLNLTSNVSV
+318 TTLNLTSNVYD
-329 FYASAVNGCSNLE
+329 FGASAVNGCSNLK
-342 TITVSTHNKHLCD
+342 TITVSTLNKHLCD

-361 SKNKTVLE
+361 SKDKTELV

-374 HNTTMFNHYS
+374 HNTTIFNHSS
-384 FPSTLKEIGFSAF
+384 FPSTLKEIGFEAF

-404 KIYIPYGVKS
+404 KVHIPYGVKS
-414 IGICF
+414 IRMCF
-419 QECTGLTTLQIPS
+419 DECTGLTTLQIPS
-432 SVTGFGYGTFGN
+432 SATDFGYVMFGF

-449 YLYCNFSTPPS
+449 YFYCNLSTPPS
-460 GMPVGP
+460 GMPYGP
-466 YSSAPRHTLYVP
+466 YSSAPRLTLYVP

-483 AYKKATYWST
+483 AYKNATYWST
-493 WKNIKGGAY
+493 WKYIKGGAFDVTTN
-502 DATTIDAV
+502 DAM

-537 YAPDPTTVYSQTY
+537 YAPDPTVYSQTY
-550 AVPDYVRL
+550 AVPDHVTL
-558 PNGKKYA
+558 ANGKKYA

-596 AFQGKTKLT
+596 AFKGKTMLT
-605 RLKLNS
+605 GLKLNS
-611 NLTYIG
+611 KLTYIG
-617 VNAFYDCRIS
+617 VNAFYDCRIA
-627 NDLVLPY
+627 NDLALPY
-634 GFKKLSPGAFYNNSF
+634 GFKKLSSGAFYNNSF
-649 KRFVIPG
+649 KRFLIPG
-656 SLISLANTCLARN
+656 SLISLGHTCLARN
-669 NNLEELIINDPYWAR
+669 NYLEELVINDPYWAR
-684 FTSWD
+684 STSWD

-730 NANPNRTMFHMTVTS
+730 SANPNRTIYHMTVTS
-745 STPLTVDGMTYAG
+745 GTPLTVDGVTYAG

-771 ESDTTF
+771 ESPTTF
-777 VCSNYEI
+777 DC
-784 DRTNDGSKKYL
+784 TNSEMDMTNGGSKKYL
-795 MTEFGDSAFIWCE
+795 MTEFGDSALIWCE

-815 ERMKHLERIGNSA
+815 ERMEHLERIGNSA
-828 FRGTKITRFTVPAS
+828 FRGTNITQFTVPAS

-856 LSELMLRR
+856 LSELMLMR

-897 VKNWPTSPG
+897 VSKWPTSPY
-906 RPAFIDQLTGWVQIN
+906 RPECKDQLNGWVQIN

-929 SVHHPVDWNASG
+929 VVYHPVDWEASG
-941 LNAYIVTDYDK
+941 LNAYIVDGYDK
-952 NKNIASTMKI
+952 NKKIASTMKM
-962 GRTSIANGGVLIDGY
+962 GRTSTANGVLIEGY
-977 KQNVIYKLKRPST
+977 KQNVIYKLKRPITEPTNPGNYLQGT
-990 VPTSPKNLLL
+990 VTSE
-1000 GASGVLNLDY
+1000 NLDQY
-1010 FQVAYVFDKKDKYFW
+1010 KVAYVFDKKDKYFW
-1025 KPSSGYRAEAGS
+1025 KPSSGYRSEAGS
-1037 AFLQLTNTQAGNTT
+1037 AFLRLSNTQAGNTT

-1056 RWSNATGDI
+1056 RWYKATGDI
-1065 NGDGEVNVS
+1065 NGDGEINVS

-1102 NVSDVTALINM
+1102 NVSDVTALINL

>member
-1 MKKQLLFL
+1 MKRFLLSTVI
-9 FFALLALCAS
+9 ALMALCAS
-19 AAVGDTFSVGKL
+19 AAIGDTFSVGKL

-82 GAYAFY
+82 GSYAFY

-101 ILRIKNNA
+101 ITRIKNNA

-126 YIESLAFNNCSSL
+126 HIESLAFNNCSSL
-139 KYVFYANTYFIDSH
+139 KYVFCANDYIKDSN

-158 MPNNSGMIL
+158 MPNNSGMVL
-167 LVSKAAKNT
+167 LVSNTAKNT

-189 ATIYRNHEAFDFA
+189 ATIYRNYEAFDFA

-209 VVSTLPD
+209 VASNLPD
-216 DKPNKNRHGVFQL
+216 EKPNKNRHGVFKL

-257 VTYNACESNS
+257 ITYNACESNT
-267 NLKSV
+267 NLKTV
-272 DLSSLSHLKKIDEYA
+272 DLSRLSYLREIWNYA
-287 FKDCSALT
+287 FKGCSALT
-295 RIILNSSTPLSIR
+295 TIKLNSSTSLGIR
-308 KEAFANCTSL
+308 TEAFANCTSL
-318 TTLNLTSNVSV
+318 TTLNLTSNVYAFS
-329 FYASAVNGCSNLE
+329 ASAVNGCSNLK
-342 TITVSTHNKHLCD
+342 TITVSTLNKHLCD

-361 SKNKTVLE
+361 SKDKTKLV

-374 HNTTMFNHYS
+374 HNTTIFNHSS
-384 FPSTLKEIGFSAF
+384 FPSTLKEIGSEAF

-404 KIYIPYGVKS
+404 KVHIPYGVKS
-414 IGICF
+414 IRMCF
-419 QECTGLTTLQIPS
+419 DECTGLTTLQIPS
-432 SVTGFGYGTFGN
+432 SATDFGYVMFGF

-449 YLYCNFSTPPS
+449 YFYCNLSTPPS
-460 GMPVGP
+460 GMPYGP
-466 YSSAPRHTLYVP
+466 YSSAPRITLYVP

-483 AYKKATYWST
+483 AYKNATYWST
-493 WKNIKGGAY
+493 WKYIKGGAFDVTTN
-502 DATTIDAV
+502 DAM

-528 SYDGRAMLV
+528 SYAGRAMLV
-537 YAPDPTTVYSQTY
+537 YAPDPTVYSQTY
-550 AVPDYVRL
+550 AVPDHVTL
-558 PNGKKYA
+558 ANGKKYA

-578 RASATLTLGAN
+578 RASATLRLGAN

-596 AFQGKTKLT
+596 AFQGKTMLT
-605 RLKLNS
+605 GLKLNS

-617 VNAFYDCRIS
+617 VNAFYDCRIA
-627 NDLVLPY
+627 NDLALPY
-634 GFKKLSPGAFYNNSF
+634 GFKKLSSGAFYNNSF
-649 KRFVIPG
+649 KRFLIPG

-669 NNLEELIINDPYWAR
+669 NYLEELVINDPFWANY
-684 FTSWD
+684 TTWD

-704 SVEAYKNNE
+704 SEEAYKKNE

-718 KVMAGSYDFTYN
+718 NVMEGSYDFTFN
-730 NANPNRTMFHMTVTS
+730 NADPYGTIYHMTVTS
-745 STPLTVDGMTYAG
+745 GTPLTVDGVTYAG

-771 ESDTTF
+771 GRYSTF
-777 VCSNYEI
+777 ECDNYET
-784 DRTNDGSKKYL
+784 DRTNGGSKKYL
-795 MTEFGDSAFIWCE
+795 MTEFGDKVLKLCD
-808 QLTNVRV
+808 QVTTMRV
-815 ERMKHLERIGNSA
+815 DRMKHLERIGKSA
-828 FRGTKITRFTVPAS
+828 FENSGVTQFTVPES
-842 CSHIG
+842 CSSIG
-847 NMAFSACSK
+847 DEAFFDCRK
-856 LSELMLRR
+856 LSELMLMR
-864 NQNRTYGR
+864 NQDRTYGFR
-872 LFYQL
+872 FYGR
-877 NATNFN
+877 NASDFM
-883 CYINWKDHYNLYLD
+883 CYAYWKDHYKVYSEAC
-897 VKNWPTSPG
+897 NWRVLSGWPSP
-906 RPAFIDQLTGWVQIN
+906 RDLVNGWVQIN

-929 SVHHPVDWNASG
+929 AINHPVDWNASG

-952 NKNIASTMKI
+952 NKKIASTMKVAI
-962 GRTSIANGGVLIDGY
+962 TSTAYGGVLIDGY

-990 VPTSPKNLLL
+990 VPTNPKNLLL
-1000 GASGVLNLDY
+1000 GAPGGANLDK
-1010 FQVAYVFDKKDKYFW
+1010 FQVGYVFDKKDKYFW
-1025 KPSSGYRAEAGS
+1025 KPSSGYRAEPGS
-1037 AFLQLTNTQAGNTT
+1037 AFLRLSNTQAGNTT

-1056 RWSNATGDI
+1056 RWLKATGDI

>member
-1 MKKQLLFL
+1 MKRFLLSTVI
-9 FFALLALCAS
+9 ALMALCAS
-19 AAVGDTFSVGKL
+19 AAIGDTFSVGKL
-31 NYQVTSN
+31 NYLVTSN

-82 GAYAFY
+82 GSYAFY

-101 ILRIKNNA
+101 ITRIKNNA

-139 KYVFYANTYFIDSH
+139 KYVFCANDYIKDSN

-158 MPNNSGMIL
+158 MPNNSGMVL
-167 LVSKAAKNT
+167 LVSNTAKNT

-189 ATIYRNHEAFDFA
+189 ATIYRNHEAFDFV

-209 VVSTLPD
+209 VASNLPD
-216 DKPNKNRHGVFQL
+216 EKPNKNRHGVFKL

-257 VTYNACESNS
+257 VTYNACESYS
-267 NLKSV
+267 NLKTV
-272 DLSSLSHLKKIDEYA
+272 DLSRLSYLRAIKDYA
-287 FKDCSALT
+287 FKGCSALT
-295 RIILNSSTPLSIR
+295 TIKLNSSTSLIIYS
-308 KEAFANCTSL
+308 EAFANCTSL
-318 TTLNLTSNVSV
+318 TTLNLTSNV
-329 FYASAVNGCSNLE
+329 YDIGASAVNGCSNLK
-342 TITVSTHNKHLCD
+342 TITVSTLNKYLCD

-361 SKNKTVLE
+361 SKDKTELV

-374 HNTTMFNHYS
+374 HNTTIFNHSS
-384 FPSTLKEIGFSAF
+384 FPSTLKEIGFEAF

-404 KIYIPYGVKS
+404 MVHIPYGVKS
-414 IGICF
+414 IRMCF

-432 SVTGFGYGTFGN
+432 SVTDFGYGTFGF

-449 YLYCNFSTPPS
+449 YLYCNLSTPPS
-460 GMPVGP
+460 GMPYGP
-466 YSSAPRHTLYVP
+466 YSSAPRLTLYVP

-483 AYKKATYWST
+483 AYKNARYWST
-493 WKNIKGGAY
+493 WKYIKGGAFDVTTN
-502 DATTIDAV
+502 DAMQ
-510 ETLRYT
+510 TLRYT

-528 SYDGRAMLV
+528 SYAGRAMLV
-537 YAPDPTTVYSQTY
+537 YAPDPTVYSQTY
-550 AVPDYVRL
+550 AVPDHVTL
-558 PNGKKYA
+558 ANGKKYA

-578 RASATLTLGAN
+578 RASATLRLGAN

-596 AFQGKTKLT
+596 AFQGKTMLT
-605 RLKLNS
+605 GLKLNS
-611 NLTYIG
+611 KLTYIG
-617 VNAFYDCRIS
+617 VNAFYDCRIA
-627 NDLVLPY
+627 NDLALPY
-634 GFKKLSPGAFYNNSF
+634 GFKKLSSGAFYNNSF
-649 KRFVIPG
+649 KRFLIPG
-656 SLISLANTCLARN
+656 SLISMGHTCLARN
-669 NNLEELIINDPYWAR
+669 NYLEELVINDPYWAR
-684 FTSWD
+684 STGWD

-730 NANPNRTMFHMTVTS
+730 NADPNKTIYHMTVTS
-745 STPLTVDGMTYAG
+745 GTPLTVDGVTYAG

-771 ESDTTF
+771 ESPTAFDCTN
-777 VCSNYEI
+777 SEI
-784 DRTNDGSKKYL
+784 DMTNGGSKKYL
-795 MTEFGDSAFIWCE
+795 MTEFGDSALIWCE

-815 ERMKHLERIGNSA
+815 ERMDHLERIGNSA
-828 FRGTKITRFTVPAS
+828 FRGTKITQFTVPAS
-842 CSHIG
+842 CFHIG

-856 LSELMLRR
+856 LSELMLMR

-897 VKNWPTSPG
+897 VSKWPTSPY
-906 RPAFIDQLTGWVQIN
+906 RPDCKDQLNGWVQIN

-929 SVHHPVDWNASG
+929 VVYHPVDWEASG
-941 LNAYIVTDYDK
+941 LNAYIVDGYDK
-952 NKNIASTMKI
+952 NKKIASTMKM
-962 GRTSIANGGVLIDGY
+962 GRTSTANGVLIEGY
-977 KQNVIYKLKRPST
+977 KQNVIYKLKRPITEPNNPGNYLQGT
-990 VPTSPKNLLL
+990 VTSE
-1000 GASGVLNLDY
+1000 NLDQY
-1010 FQVAYVFDKKDKYFW
+1010 KVAYVFDKKDKYFW
-1025 KPSSGYRAEAGS
+1025 KPSSGYRSEAGS
-1037 AFLQLTNTQAGNTT
+1037 AFLRLTSTQAGNTT

-1056 RWSNATGDI
+1056 RWYKASGDI
-1065 NGDGEVNVS
+1065 NGDGEINVS

-1089 SDAVCDINGDGEI
+1089 SDASCDINGDGEI
-1102 NVSDVTALINM
+1102 NVSDVTALINL

>member
-1 MKKQLLFL
+1 MKKFLLSTVI
-9 FFALLALCAS
+9 ALMALCAS
-19 AAVGDTFSVGKL
+19 AAIGDTFSVGKL

-38 GTTEDYPQVTV
+38 GTTEDYPQVVV

-101 ILRIKNNA
+101 ITKIKNNA

-126 YIESLAFNNCSSL
+126 YIESSAFNNCSSL

-153 YASNC
+153 YATNC

-167 LVSKAAKNT
+167 LVSNAAKNT
-176 VERAKGIAAFKNF
+176 VERAKGISAFKKF

-209 VVSTLPD
+209 VASTLPD
-216 DKPNKNRHGVFQL
+216 DKPTKNRHGVFKL

-267 NLKSV
+267 NLKTV
-272 DLSSLSHLKKIDEYA
+272 DLSRLSHLREIGDYA
-287 FKDCSALT
+287 FKGCSALT
-295 RIILNSSTPLSIR
+295 TIKLNSSTSLGIR
-308 KEAFANCTSL
+308 TEAFANCTSL
-318 TTLNLTSNVSV
+318 TTLNLPSNV
-329 FYASAVNGCSNLE
+329 YDIYGSAVNGCSNLK
-342 TITVSTHNKHLCD
+342 TITVSTLNKHLCD

-361 SKNKTVLE
+361 SKDKTELV

-374 HNTTMFNHYS
+374 HNTTIFNHSS
-384 FPSTLKEIGFSAF
+384 FPSTLKKIGLRAF

-404 KIYIPYGVKS
+404 RIHIPYGVKT
-414 IGICF
+414 IEMCF

-432 SVTGFGYGTFGN
+432 SVTDFGYAMWGD

-449 YLYCNFSTPPS
+449 YFYYNFSTPPS
-460 GMPVGP
+460 GMPYGP
-466 YSSAPRHTLYVP
+466 YSSAPRITLYVP

-493 WKNIKGGAY
+493 WKYIKGGAY
-502 DATTIDAV
+502 DVTTNDAI

-528 SYDGRAMLV
+528 SYAGRAMLV
-537 YAPDPTTVYSQTY
+537 YAPDPTVYSQTY
-550 AVPDYVRL
+550 AVPDHVTL
-558 PNGKKYA
+558 ANGKKYA

-596 AFQGKTKLT
+596 AFRGKTMLKE
-605 RLKLNS
+605 LKLNS
-611 NLTYIG
+611 KLTYIG
-617 VNAFYDCRIS
+617 VNAFYDCRIA
-627 NDLVLPY
+627 NDLALPY
-634 GFKKLSPGAFYNNSF
+634 GFKKLSSGAFYNNSF
-649 KRFVIPG
+649 KRFLIPG

-669 NNLEELIINDPYWAR
+669 NNLEELVINDRCWANY
-684 FTSWD
+684 TTWD

-704 SVEAYKNNE
+704 SEEAYKKNE

-718 KVMAGSYDFTYN
+718 NVMEGSYDFTYN
-730 NANPNRTMFHMTVTS
+730 NADPYGTIYHMTVTS
-745 STPLTVDGMTYAG
+745 GTPLTVDGVTYAG

-771 ESDTTF
+771 ESPTTF
-777 VCSNYEI
+777 GCDNYET
-784 DRTNDGSKKYL
+784 DRTNGGSKKYL
-795 MTEFGDSAFIWCE
+795 MTEFGDKVLKWCD
-808 QLTNVRV
+808 QVTTVRV
-815 ERMKHLERIGNSA
+815 DRMKHLERIGKSA
-828 FRGTKITRFTVPAS
+828 FELSGVTQFTVPES
-842 CSHIG
+842 CSSIG
-847 NMAFSACSK
+847 DEAFFDCRK
-856 LSELMLRR
+856 LSELMLMR
-864 NQNRTYGR
+864 NQNRTYGFR
-872 LFYQL
+872 FYGR
-877 NATNFN
+877 NASDFM
-883 CYINWKDHYNLYLD
+883 CYAYWKDHYKVYYEAC
-897 VKNWPTSPG
+897 NWRALSGWPSP
-906 RPAFIDQLTGWVQIN
+906 RDLVNGWVQIN

-929 SVHHPVDWNASG
+929 AITHPVDWNASG

-952 NKNIASTMKI
+952 NKKIASTMKVAI
-962 GRTSIANGGVLIDGY
+962 TSTAYGGVLIDGY

-990 VPTSPKNLLL
+990 VPTNPKNLLL
-1000 GASGVLNLDY
+1000 GAPGGADLDK
-1010 FQVAYVFDKKDKYFW
+1010 FQVGYVFDKKDKYFW
-1025 KPSSGYRAEAGS
+1025 KPSSGYRAEPGS
-1037 AFLQLTNTQAGNTT
+1037 AFLRLSNTQAGNTT

-1056 RWSNATGDI
+1056 RWLKATGDI

-1102 NVSDVTALINM
+1102 NVSDVTALINL

>member
-1 MKKQLLFL
+1 MKKFLLSTVI
-9 FFALLALCAS
+9 ALMALCAS
-19 AAVGDTFSVGKL
+19 AAIGDTFSVGKL

-38 GTTEDYPQVTV
+38 GTTEDYPQVVV

-82 GAYAFY
+82 GSYAFY

-101 ILRIKNNA
+101 IRRIKNNA

-139 KYVFYANTYFIDSH
+139 KYVFCANDYIKDSN

-158 MPNNSGMIL
+158 MPNNSGMVLI
-167 LVSKAAKNT
+167 VSNTAKKT

-189 ATIYRNHEAFDFA
+189 ATIYRNYEAFDFA

-209 VVSTLPD
+209 VASNLPD
-216 DKPNKNRHGVFQL
+216 EKPNKNRHGVFKL
-229 VGLNSSNTEYAP
+229 VGLNSSTTEYAP

-257 VTYNACESNS
+257 ITYNACESYS
-267 NLKSV
+267 NLKTV
-272 DLSSLSHLKKIDEYA
+272 DLSRLSYLKVINDYA
-287 FKDCSALT
+287 FKGCSALT
-295 RIILNSSTPLSIR
+295 TIKLNSSTSLSIYS
-308 KEAFANCTSL
+308 EAFANCTSL
-318 TTLNLTSNVSV
+318 TTLNLTSNV
-329 FYASAVNGCSNLE
+329 YDIYGSAVNGCSNLKA
-342 TITVSTHNKHLCD
+342 ITVSTLNKHLCD

-361 SKNKTVLE
+361 SKDKTELV

-374 HNTTMFNHYS
+374 HNTTIFNHSS
-384 FPSTLKEIGFSAF
+384 FPSTLEKIGNRAF

-404 KIYIPYGVKS
+404 MIHIPYGVKT
-414 IGICF
+414 IEMCF

-432 SVTGFGYGTFGN
+432 SVTTFGYAMWGD

-449 YLYCNFSTPPS
+449 YFYYNFSTPPS
-460 GMPVGP
+460 GMPYGP
-466 YSSAPRHTLYVP
+466 YSSAPRLTLYVP

-493 WKNIKGGAY
+493 WKYIKGGAY
-502 DATTIDAV
+502 DVTTNDAMQ
-510 ETLRYT
+510 TLRYT

-528 SYDGRAMLV
+528 SYAGRAMLV
-537 YAPDPTTVYSQTY
+537 YAPDPTVYSQTY
-550 AVPDYVRL
+550 AVPDHVTL
-558 PNGKKYA
+558 ANGKKYA

-596 AFQGKTKLT
+596 AFKGKTMLT
-605 RLKLNS
+605 GLKLNS

-617 VNAFYDCRIS
+617 VNAFYDCRIA

-634 GFKKLSPGAFYNNSF
+634 GFKKLSSGAFYNNSF
-649 KRFVIPG
+649 KRFLIPG

-669 NNLEELIINDPYWAR
+669 NYLEELVINDRCWANY
-684 FTSWD
+684 TTWD

-704 SVEAYKNNE
+704 SEEAYKKNE

-718 KVMAGSYDFTYN
+718 NVMEGSYDFTFN
-730 NANPNRTMFHMTVTS
+730 NADPYGTIYHMTVTS
-745 STPLTVDGMTYAG
+745 GTPLTVDGVTYAG

-771 ESDTTF
+771 GRYSTF
-777 VCSNYEI
+777 ECDNYET
-784 DRTNDGSKKYL
+784 DRTNGGSKKYL
-795 MTEFGDSAFIWCE
+795 MTEFGDKVLKWCD
-808 QLTNVRV
+808 QVTTMRV
-815 ERMKHLERIGNSA
+815 DRMKHLERIGNSA
-828 FRGTKITRFTVPAS
+828 FRGTNITQFTVPAS
-842 CSHIG
+842 CTSIG
-847 NMAFSACSK
+847 DEAFFDCRK
-856 LSELMLRR
+856 LSELMLMR
-864 NQNRTYGR
+864 NQNRTYGFR
-872 LFYQL
+872 FYGR
-877 NATNFN
+877 NASDFM
-883 CYINWKDHYNLYLD
+883 CYAYWKDHYKVYSEAC
-897 VKNWPTSPG
+897 NWTALSGWPSP
-906 RPAFIDQLTGWVQIN
+906 RDLVNGWVQIN

-929 SVHHPVDWNASG
+929 AITHPVDWNASG

-952 NKNIASTMKI
+952 NKKIASTMKVAI
-962 GRTSIANGGVLIDGY
+962 TSTAYGGVLIDGY

-990 VPTSPKNLLL
+990 VPTNPNNLLL
-1000 GASGVLNLDY
+1000 GAPNGADLNK
-1010 FQVAYVFDKKDKYFW
+1010 FQVGYVFDKKDKYFW

-1037 AFLQLTNTQAGNTT
+1037 AFLRLTNTQAGNTT

-1056 RWSNATGDI
+1056 RWLKATGDI

>member
-1 MKKQLLFL
+1 MKRFLLSTVI
-9 FFALLALCAS
+9 ALMALCAS
-19 AAVGDTFSVGKL
+19 AAIGDTFSVGKL
-31 NYQVTSN
+31 NYLVTSN

-82 GAYAFY
+82 GTYAFY

-101 ILRIKNNA
+101 ITRIKNNA

-139 KYVFYANTYFIDSH
+139 KYVFCANDYIKDSN

-158 MPNNSGMIL
+158 MPNNSGMLL
-167 LVSKAAKNT
+167 LVSNTAKNT

-189 ATIYRNHEAFDFA
+189 ATIYRNYEAFDFA

-209 VVSTLPD
+209 VASNLPD
-216 DKPNKNRHGVFQL
+216 EKPNKNRHGVFKL

-257 VTYNACESNS
+257 VTYNACESYS
-267 NLKSV
+267 NLKTV
-272 DLSSLSHLKKIDEYA
+272 DLSRLSYLRAIKDYA
-287 FKDCSALT
+287 FKGCSALT
-295 RIILNSSTPLSIR
+295 TIKLNSSTSLSIYS
-308 KEAFANCTSL
+308 EAFANCTSL
-318 TTLNLTSNVSV
+318 TTLNLTSNV
-329 FYASAVNGCSNLE
+329 YDIGASAVNGCSNLK
-342 TITVSTHNKHLCD
+342 TITVSTLNKYLCD

-361 SKNKTVLE
+361 SKDKTKLV

-374 HNTTMFNHYS
+374 HNTTIFNHSS
-384 FPSTLKEIGFSAF
+384 FPSTLKEIGFEAF

-404 KIYIPYGVKS
+404 MIHIPYGVKS
-414 IGICF
+414 IRMCF

-432 SVTGFGYGTFGN
+432 SVTDFGYGTFGF

-449 YLYCNFSTPPS
+449 YLYCNLSTPPS
-460 GMPVGP
+460 GMPYGP
-466 YSSAPRHTLYVP
+466 YGSAPRLTLYVP

-483 AYKKATYWST
+483 TYKNARYWST
-493 WKNIKGGAY
+493 WKYIKGGAFDVTTN
-502 DATTIDAV
+502 DAMQ
-510 ETLRYT
+510 TLRYT

-528 SYDGRAMLV
+528 SYAGRAMLV
-537 YAPDPTTVYSQTY
+537 YAPDPTVYSQTY
-550 AVPDYVRL
+550 AVPDHVTL
-558 PNGKKYA
+558 ANGKKYA

-578 RASATLTLGAN
+578 RASATLRLGAN

-596 AFQGKTKLT
+596 AFQGKTMLT
-605 RLKLNS
+605 GLKLNS
-611 NLTYIG
+611 KLTYIG
-617 VNAFYDCRIS
+617 VNAFYDCRIA
-627 NDLVLPY
+627 NDLALPY
-634 GFKKLSPGAFYNNSF
+634 GFKKLSSGAFYNNSF
-649 KRFVIPG
+649 KRFLIPG
-656 SLISLANTCLARN
+656 SLISMGHTCLARN
-669 NNLEELIINDPYWAR
+669 NYLEELVINDPYWAR
-684 FTSWD
+684 STSWD

-730 NANPNRTMFHMTVTS
+730 NADPNKTIYHMTVTS
-745 STPLTVDGMTYAG
+745 GTPLTVDGVTYAG

-771 ESDTTF
+771 ESPTAFDCTN
-777 VCSNYEI
+777 SEI
-784 DRTNDGSKKYL
+784 DMTNGGSKKYL
-795 MTEFGDSAFIWCE
+795 MTEFGDSALIWCE

-815 ERMKHLERIGNSA
+815 ERMDHLERIGNRA
-828 FRGTKITRFTVPAS
+828 FCGTKITQFTVPAS

-856 LSELMLRR
+856 LSELMLMR

-897 VKNWPTSPG
+897 VSKWPTSPY
-906 RPAFIDQLTGWVQIN
+906 RPDCKDQLNGWVQIN

-929 SVHHPVDWNASG
+929 VVYHPVDWEASG
-941 LNAYIVTDYDK
+941 LNAYIVDGYDK
-952 NKNIASTMKI
+952 NKKIASTMKM
-962 GRTSIANGGVLIDGY
+962 GRTSTANGVLIEGY
-977 KQNVIYKLKRPST
+977 KQNVIYKLKRPITEPTNPGNYLQGT
-990 VPTSPKNLLL
+990 VTSE
-1000 GASGVLNLDY
+1000 NLDQY
-1010 FQVAYVFDKKDKYFW
+1010 KVAYVFDKKDKYFW
-1025 KPSSGYRAEAGS
+1025 KPSSDYRSEAGS
-1037 AFLQLTNTQAGNTT
+1037 AFLWLTSTQAGNTT

-1056 RWSNATGDI
+1056 RWYKASGDI
-1065 NGDGEVNVS
+1065 NGDGEINVS

>member
-1 MKKQLLFL
+1 MKKFLLSTVI
-9 FFALLALCAS
+9 ALMALCAS
-19 AAVGDTFSVGKL
+19 AAIGDTFSVGKL

-82 GAYAFY
+82 GSYAFY

-101 ILRIKNNA
+101 IRRIKNNA

-126 YIESLAFNNCSSL
+126 HIESLAFNNCSSL
-139 KYVFYANTYFIDSH
+139 KYVFCANDYIKDSN

-158 MPNNSGMIL
+158 MPNNSGMVLI
-167 LVSKAAKNT
+167 VSNTAKNT

-189 ATIYRNHEAFDFA
+189 ATIYRNYEAFDFA

-209 VVSTLPD
+209 VASNLPD
-216 DKPNKNRHGVFQL
+216 EKPNKNRHGVFKL

-257 VTYNACESNS
+257 VTYNACESNT
-267 NLKSV
+267 NLKTV
-272 DLSSLSHLKKIDEYA
+272 DLSRLSYLRAINDYA
-287 FKDCSALT
+287 FKGCSALT
-295 RIILNSSTPLSIR
+295 TIKLNSSTSLSIYS
-308 KEAFANCTSL
+308 EAFANCTSL
-318 TTLNLTSNVSV
+318 TTLNLTSNV
-329 FYASAVNGCSNLE
+329 YDIYGSAVNGCSNLK
-342 TITVSTHNKHLCD
+342 TITVSTLNKHLCD

-361 SKNKTVLE
+361 SKDKTELV

-374 HNTTMFNHYS
+374 HNTTIFNHSS
-384 FPSTLKEIGFSAF
+384 FPSTLEKIGNRAF

-404 KIYIPYGVKS
+404 MIHIPYGVKT
-414 IGICF
+414 IEMCF

-432 SVTGFGYGTFGN
+432 SVTTFGYAMWGD

-449 YLYCNFSTPPS
+449 YFYYNFSTPPS
-460 GMPVGP
+460 GMPYGP
-466 YSSAPRHTLYVP
+466 YSSAPRLTLYVP

-493 WKNIKGGAY
+493 WKYIKGGAY
-502 DATTIDAV
+502 DVTTNDAMQ
-510 ETLRYT
+510 TLRYT

-528 SYDGRAMLV
+528 SYAGRAMLV
-537 YAPDPTTVYSQTY
+537 YAPDPTVYSQTY
-550 AVPDYVRL
+550 AVPDHVTL
-558 PNGKKYA
+558 ANGKKYA

-596 AFQGKTKLT
+596 AFKGKTMLT
-605 RLKLNS
+605 GLKLNS
-611 NLTYIG
+611 KLTYIG
-617 VNAFYDCRIS
+617 VNAFYDCRIA
-627 NDLVLPY
+627 NDLALPY
-634 GFKKLSPGAFYNNSF
+634 GFKKLSSGAFYNNSF
-649 KRFVIPG
+649 KRFLIPG

-669 NNLEELIINDPYWAR
+669 NYLEELVINDRCWANY
-684 FTSWD
+684 TTWD

-704 SVEAYKNNE
+704 SEEAYKKNE

-718 KVMAGSYDFTYN
+718 NVMEGSYDFTFN
-730 NANPNRTMFHMTVTS
+730 NADPYGTIYHMTVTS
-745 STPLTVDGMTYAG
+745 GTPLTVDGVTYAG

-771 ESDTTF
+771 GRYSTF
-777 VCSNYEI
+777 ECDNYET
-784 DRTNDGSKKYL
+784 DRTNGGSKKYL
-795 MTEFGDSAFIWCE
+795 MTEFGDKVLKWCD
-808 QLTNVRV
+808 QVTTMRV
-815 ERMKHLERIGNSA
+815 DRMKHLERIGNSA
-828 FRGTKITRFTVPAS
+828 FRGTNITQFTVPAS
-842 CSHIG
+842 CTSIG
-847 NMAFSACSK
+847 DEAFFDCRK
-856 LSELMLRR
+856 LSELMLMR
-864 NQNRTYGR
+864 NQNRTYGFR
-872 LFYQL
+872 FYGR
-877 NATNFN
+877 NASDFM
-883 CYINWKDHYNLYLD
+883 CYAYWKDHYKVYSEAC
-897 VKNWPTSPG
+897 NWTALSGWPSP
-906 RPAFIDQLTGWVQIN
+906 RDLVNGWVQIN

-929 SVHHPVDWNASG
+929 SVCHPVDWNASG

-952 NKNIASTMKI
+952 NKKIASTMKVAI
-962 GRTSIANGGVLIDGY
+962 TSTAYGGVLIDGY

-990 VPTSPKNLLL
+990 VPTNPNNLLL
-1000 GASGVLNLDY
+1000 GAPNGADLNK
-1010 FQVAYVFDKKDKYFW
+1010 FQVGYVFDKKDKYFW

-1037 AFLQLTNTQAGNTT
+1037 AFLRLTNTQAGNTT

-1056 RWSNATGDI
+1056 RWYKATGDI
-1065 NGDGEVNVS
+1065 NGDGEINVS

-1089 SDAVCDINGDGEI
+1089 SDASCDINGDGEI
-1102 NVSDVTALINM
+1102 NVSDVTALINL

>member
-1 MKKQLLFL
+1 MKRFLLSTVI
-9 FFALLALCAS
+9 ALMALCAS
-19 AAVGDTFSVGKL
+19 AAIGDTFSVGKL
-31 NYQVTSN
+31 NYLVTSN

-82 GAYAFY
+82 GSYAFY

-101 ILRIKNNA
+101 ITRIKNNA

-139 KYVFYANTYFIDSH
+139 KYVFCANDYIKDSN

-158 MPNNSGMIL
+158 MPNNSGMVL
-167 LVSKAAKNT
+167 LVSNTAKNT

-209 VVSTLPD
+209 VASNLPD
-216 DKPNKNRHGVFQL
+216 EKPNKNRHGVFKL

-257 VTYNACESNS
+257 VTHNACESYS
-267 NLKSV
+267 NLKTV
-272 DLSSLSHLKKIDEYA
+272 DLSRLSYLRAIKDYA
-287 FKDCSALT
+287 FKGCSALT
-295 RIILNSSTPLSIR
+295 TIKLNSSTSLSIYS
-308 KEAFANCTSL
+308 EAFANCTSL
-318 TTLNLTSNVSV
+318 TTLNLTSNVYD
-329 FYASAVNGCSNLE
+329 FGASAVNGCSNLK
-342 TITVSTHNKHLCD
+342 TITVSTLNKYLCD

-361 SKNKTVLE
+361 SKDKTKLV

-374 HNTTMFNHYS
+374 HNTTIFNHSS
-384 FPSTLKEIGFSAF
+384 FPSTLKEIGFEAF

-404 KIYIPYGVKS
+404 MIHIPYGVKS
-414 IGICF
+414 IRMCF

-432 SVTGFGYGTFGN
+432 SVTDFGYGTFGF

-449 YLYCNFSTPPS
+449 YLYCNLSTPPS
-460 GMPVGP
+460 GMPYGP
-466 YSSAPRHTLYVP
+466 YSSAPRLTLYVP

-483 AYKKATYWST
+483 AYKNARYWST
-493 WKNIKGGAY
+493 WKYIKGGAFDVTTN
-502 DATTIDAV
+502 DAM

-528 SYDGRAMLV
+528 SYAGRAMLV
-537 YAPDPTTVYSQTY
+537 YAPDPTVYSQTY
-550 AVPDYVRL
+550 AVPDHVTL
-558 PNGKKYA
+558 ANGKKYA

-578 RASATLTLGAN
+578 RASATLRLGAN

-596 AFQGKTKLT
+596 AFKGKTMLT
-605 RLKLNS
+605 GLKLNS
-611 NLTYIG
+611 KLTYIG
-617 VNAFYDCRIS
+617 VNAFYDCRIA
-627 NDLVLPY
+627 NDLALPY
-634 GFKKLSPGAFYNNSF
+634 GFKKLSSGAFYNNSF
-649 KRFVIPG
+649 KRFLIPG
-656 SLISLANTCLARN
+656 SLISMGHTCLARN
-669 NNLEELIINDPYWAR
+669 NYLEELVINDPYWAR
-684 FTSWD
+684 STGWD

-730 NANPNRTMFHMTVTS
+730 NADPNKTIYHMTVTS
-745 STPLTVDGMTYAG
+745 GTPLTVDGVTYAG

-771 ESDTTF
+771 ESPTAFDCTN
-777 VCSNYEI
+777 SEI
-784 DRTNDGSKKYL
+784 DMTNGGSKKYL
-795 MTEFGDSAFIWCE
+795 MTEFGDSALIWCE

-815 ERMKHLERIGNSA
+815 DRMDHLERIGNSA
-828 FRGTKITRFTVPAS
+828 FRGTKITQFTVPAS
-842 CSHIG
+842 CFHIG

-856 LSELMLRR
+856 LSELMLMR

-897 VKNWPTSPG
+897 VSKWPTSPY
-906 RPAFIDQLTGWVQIN
+906 RPDCKDQLNGWVQIN

-929 SVHHPVDWNASG
+929 VVYHPVDWEASG
-941 LNAYIVTDYDK
+941 LNAYIVDGYDK
-952 NKNIASTMKI
+952 NKKIASTMKM
-962 GRTSIANGGVLIDGY
+962 GRTSTANGVLIEGY
-977 KQNVIYKLKRPST
+977 KQNVIYKLKRPITEPTNPGNYLQGT
-990 VPTSPKNLLL
+990 VTSE
-1000 GASGVLNLDY
+1000 NLDQY
-1010 FQVAYVFDKKDKYFW
+1010 KVAYVFDKKDKYFW
-1025 KPSSGYRAEAGS
+1025 KPSSGYRSEAGS
-1037 AFLQLTNTQAGNTT
+1037 AFLRLTSTQAGNTT

-1056 RWSNATGDI
+1056 RWYKASGDI
-1065 NGDGEVNVS
+1065 NGDGEINVS

-1089 SDAVCDINGDGEI
+1089 SDASCDINGDGEI
-1102 NVSDVTALINM
+1102 NVSDVTALINL

>member
-1 MKKQLLFL
+1 MKKFLLSTVI
-9 FFALLALCAS
+9 ALMALCAS
-19 AAVGDTFSVGKL
+19 AAIGDTFSVGKL

-38 GTTEDYPQVTV
+38 GTTEDYPQVVV

-126 YIESLAFNNCSSL
+126 YIESSAFNNCSSL

-167 LVSKAAKNT
+167 LVSNAAKNT
-176 VERAKGIAAFKNF
+176 VERAKGISAFKKF

-209 VVSTLPD
+209 VASTLPD
-216 DKPNKNRHGVFQL
+216 DKPTKNRHGVFKL

-267 NLKSV
+267 NLKTV
-272 DLSSLSHLKKIDEYA
+272 DLSRLSHLREIWDYA
-287 FKDCSALT
+287 FKGCSALT
-295 RIILNSSTPLSIR
+295 TIKLNSSTSLGIR
-308 KEAFANCTSL
+308 TEAFANCTSL
-318 TTLNLTSNVSV
+318 TTLNLPSNV
-329 FYASAVNGCSNLE
+329 YDIYGSAVNGCSNLK
-342 TITVSTHNKHLCD
+342 TITVSTLNKHLCD

-361 SKNKTVLE
+361 SKDKTELV

-374 HNTTMFNHYS
+374 HNTTIFNHSS
-384 FPSTLKEIGFSAF
+384 FPSTLKKIGLRAF

-404 KIYIPYGVKS
+404 RIHIPYGVKT
-414 IGICF
+414 IEMCF

-432 SVTGFGYGTFGN
+432 SATDFGYAMWGD

-449 YLYCNFSTPPS
+449 YFYYNFSTPPS

-466 YSSAPRHTLYVP
+466 YSSAPRITLYVP

-493 WKNIKGGAY
+493 WKYIKGGAY
-502 DATTIDAV
+502 DVTTNDAV

-528 SYDGRAMLV
+528 SYAGRAMLV
-537 YAPDPTTVYSQTY
+537 YAPDPTVYSQTY
-550 AVPDYVRL
+550 AVPDHL
-558 PNGKKYA
+558 TLANGKKYA

-596 AFQGKTKLT
+596 AFRGKTMLKE
-605 RLKLNS
+605 LKLNS
-611 NLTYIG
+611 KLTYIG
-617 VNAFYDCRIS
+617 VNAFYDCRIA
-627 NDLVLPY
+627 NDLALPY
-634 GFKKLSPGAFYNNSF
+634 GFKKLSSGAFYNNSF
-649 KRFVIPG
+649 KRFLIPG

-669 NNLEELIINDPYWAR
+669 NYLEELVINDPFWANY
-684 FTSWD
+684 TTWD

-704 SVEAYKNNE
+704 SEEAYKKNE

-718 KVMAGSYDFTYN
+718 NVMEGSYDFTYN
-730 NANPNRTMFHMTVTS
+730 NADPYGTIYHMTVTS
-745 STPLTVDGMTYAG
+745 GTPLTVDGVTYAG

-771 ESDTTF
+771 ESPTTF
-777 VCSNYEI
+777 GCDNYET
-784 DRTNDGSKKYL
+784 DRTNGGSKKYL
-795 MTEFGDSAFIWCE
+795 MTEFGDKVLKWCD
-808 QLTNVRV
+808 QVTTVRV
-815 ERMKHLERIGNSA
+815 DRMKHLERIGKSA
-828 FRGTKITRFTVPAS
+828 FERSGVTQFTVPES
-842 CSHIG
+842 CSSIG
-847 NMAFSACSK
+847 DEAFFDCRK
-856 LSELMLRR
+856 LSELMLMR
-864 NQNRTYGR
+864 NQNRTYGYR
-872 LFYQL
+872 FYGR
-877 NATNFN
+877 NASDFM
-883 CYINWKDHYNLYLD
+883 CYAYWKDHYKVYYEAC
-897 VKNWPTSPG
+897 NWTALSGWPSP
-906 RPAFIDQLTGWVQIN
+906 RDLVNGWVQIN

-929 SVHHPVDWNASG
+929 AITHPVDWNASG

-952 NKNIASTMKI
+952 NKKIASTMKVAI
-962 GRTSIANGGVLIDGY
+962 TSTAYGGVLIDGY

-990 VPTSPKNLLL
+990 VPTNPKNLLL
-1000 GASGVLNLDY
+1000 GAPGGADLDK
-1010 FQVAYVFDKKDKYFW
+1010 FQVGYVFDKKDKYFW
-1025 KPSSGYRAEAGS
+1025 KPSSGYRAEPGS
-1037 AFLQLTNTQAGNTT
+1037 AFLRLSNTQAGNTT

-1056 RWSNATGDI
+1056 RWLKATGDI

-1102 NVSDVTALINM
+1102 NVSDVTALINL